1 MNKKTLRHFSFLL
14 AILMMLF
21 SVSSIFAIEF
31 GDVKGNWAEEY
42 ISWCS
47 EKNIIKG
54 YEDGTFKPA
63 RNITNAE
70 FAVML
75 SRAIEATPVAIVDV
89 NYTDVKP
96 KDWFYAAVRNLVGFK
111 ILENV
116 GEFKPNE
123 FITRDTAFKWM
134 GKVVSFDVKTDVISK
149 FTDSNKVKNPNE
161 FSKLI
166 ALDVVGG
173 YEDNTLRP
181 ENLITRA
188 EAAKLFY
195 YFNKNIIDGNHLI
208 DSLRDNSST
217 DNGKSKEEKET
228 KKPVVPFRPHRP
240 HKPIDDTPVVPTEPT
255 VPSEPT
261 VPTEPKKEKYKLSI
275 EDSEDFTVS
284 VIPQSKDGMYEEGTV
299 ISFSIDLKNPT
310 LEIDKVLVNGINISS
325 VNDLYSFEMPGSNV
339 SLKVVLK
346 KKNVEKEN
354 DIKIEFENEDEEVNV
369 KRNSK
374 IIFDAI
380 TLDPAA
386 RDINLRLNRV
396 SDDHLVYVNSYPID
410 RMSRARNLI
419 DFVVPDFLE
428 PGKYLLSV
436 KSGEEKSKIE
446 TKTIV
451 VGEDFD
457 KIVSVDP
464 IDDVVITQGEDVVI
478 PDYTKA
484 NYDDESTRFVKIKW
498 NLPDSFNEPGI
509 YEIEGKVAGYSE
521 ILKITVH
528 VNKKRAK
535 IESILSNN
543 NIVITKG
550 EKIELPKF
558 IKVKMSDGSIE
569 DRTAHWDKYDF
580 TSDDVGEHLV
590 NGFIYAEEAN
600 EDSEKLPIKIKVT
613 IREGAPFDAHFAI
626 FKKTNFYVFQKDAM
640 LGVGKVDGI
649 TGVPVEGDY
658 ALIIDLKNPDSKL
671 EEVNIKSENNTADL
685 TMRSSYLT
693 GIYKRAFFIRVLSND
708 VKTKIVAEIKI
719 DGEWYTKSVDFVAGR
734 GFVKEAVA
742 IEGDLVFKSPANE
755 VNLPDTLN
763 VLFNDGSSGSSK
775 VTWDTSKVDES
786 TPGEYDILG
795 TLGNG
800 LKVNA
805 KLKITNNRNIRLDFS
820 KMGTVTVKQ
829 SENIMPDEMLTL
841 KVEGI
846 DPKEVSS
853 IEITSDNP
861 KVVNIEE
868 YDRNFDGSDLKIK
881 AKAVG
886 IGKAAIVCKLT
897 AIDGQEATQ
906 SLNVV
911 VTPIRDFKAEDFVIV
926 SKDGGTQWGISIAKI
941 KVVSEKNQDL
951 DLYIKSKDLG
961 LYSKIKINSADYS
974 DVYISHKSIVGT
986 KKKIEIY
993 LGSSDTVPQAE
1004 LEVPVIQEGQDY
1016 PWNKTTEDPEPE
1028 PSKFK
1033 IEDFKLTFEDSGWG
1047 FGLLAFLSCDNPAA
1061 GEIQGFSINDSN
1073 GNNPFDTEV
1082 ANIEEGGFMSE
1093 APDMNELY
1101 NLKVYGDKEGNTL
1114 LFKGKIKFSEGGR

>member
-21 SVSSIFAIEF
+21 SAPSIFAIEF

-195 YFNKNIIDGNHLI
+195 HFNKNIIDGNHLI

-217 DNGKSKEEKET
+217 DNVKSKEKKET

-284 VIPQSKDGMYEEGTV
+284 VIPQSKDGMYEEGTI
-299 ISFSIDLKNPT
+299 ISFSIDLKNQT

-346 KKNVEKEN
+346 KKNVEKED
-354 DIKIEFENEDEEVNV
+354 DIKIEFENEDEEVHV

-410 RMSRARNLI
+410 KMSRAKNLI

-457 KIVSVDP
+457 KIVSVYP
-464 IDDVVITQGEDVVI
+464 IDDVVITEGEDVVI

-498 NLPDSFNEPGI
+498 NLPESFNEPGI

-521 ILKITVH
+521 ILKIKVH

-590 NGFIYAEEAN
+590 NGFIYADESN

-613 IREGAPFDAHFAI
+613 IRVGAPFDAHFAI
-626 FKKTNFYVFQKDAM
+626 LKKPNYYVFQKDAM
-640 LGVGKVDGI
+640 LGVGKVNG
-649 TGVPVEGDY
+649 TAYSPTKGDY
-658 ALIIDLKNPDSKL
+658 SLVIKLKNPDSKL
-671 EEVNIKSENNTADL
+671 EEVNIKSESNGAVVTVRPLDNFPVD
-685 TMRSSYLT
+685 
-693 GIYKRAFFIRVLSND
+693 KRAFFIKVSNN
-708 VKTKIVAEIKI
+708 VKTKIVAKIKI
-719 DGEWYTKSVDFVAGR
+719 DGEWYTKSVDFVVGR

-786 TPGEYDILG
+786 TPGEYDIVG

-800 LKVNA
+800 LEVQA
-805 KLKITNNRNIRLDFS
+805 KLKITNNRNIKLDFS
-820 KMGTVTVKQ
+820 RMGTVTVKQ

-846 DPKEVSS
+846 APDEVSE

-861 KVVNIEE
+861 GVVKIEE
-868 YDRNFDGSDLKIK
+868 YEKNFDGSELKIK

-886 IGKAAIVCKLT
+886 IGKAAIVCKLI

-926 SKDGGTQWGISIAKI
+926 SKDGGTQWGMSVAKI

-951 DLYIKSKDLG
+951 DLYVKSKDLG

-974 DVYISHKSIVGT
+974 DVYISHNSIVGT

-993 LGSSDTVPQAE
+993 LSSNDTVPQAE
-1004 LEVPVIQEGQDY
+1004 LEVPVIREGQDY
-1016 PWNKTTEDPEPE
+1016 PWNKTTEDPEPK
-1028 PSKFK
+1028 PSEFK
-1033 IEDFKLTFEDSGWG
+1033 IEDFKLTFEDTGWG
-1047 FGLLAFLSCDNPAA
+1047 GVYVFLSCDNPAA
-1061 GEIQGFSINDSN
+1061 NKIKGFALYDLNGSLKLDS
-1073 GNNPFDTEV
+1073 DV
-1082 ANIEEGGFMSE
+1082 ADIEDGGFMTE

-1101 NLKVYGDKEGNTL
+1101 NLKVYGDTEGNTL
-1114 LFKGKIKFSEGGR
+1114 LFEGKIKFSEGGK

>member
-21 SVSSIFAIEF
+21 SAPSIFAIEF

-195 YFNKNIIDGNHLI
+195 HFNKNIIDGNHLI

-255 VPSEPT
+255 IPSEPT

-299 ISFSIDLKNPT
+299 ISFSIDLKNPAF
-310 LEIDKVLVNGINISS
+310 EIDKVLINGINISS

-346 KKNVEKEN
+346 KKNIEKEN
-354 DIKIEFENEDEEVNV
+354 DVKIEFENEDEEVNV

-374 IIFDAI
+374 IVFDAI

-457 KIVSVDP
+457 KIDSVYP
-464 IDDVVITQGEDVVI
+464 IDDVVITEGEDVVI

-484 NYDDESTRFVKIKW
+484 NYDDGSTRFVKIKW

-509 YEIEGKVAGYSE
+509 YEIEGKVAGYS
-521 ILKITVH
+521 
-528 VNKKRAK
+528 
-535 IESILSNN
+535 
-543 NIVITKG
+543 
-550 EKIELPKF
+550 
-558 IKVKMSDGSIE
+558 
-569 DRTAHWDKYDF
+569 
-580 TSDDVGEHLV
+580 
-590 NGFIYAEEAN
+590 
-600 EDSEKLPIKIKVT
+600 
-613 IREGAPFDAHFAI
+613 
-626 FKKTNFYVFQKDAM
+626 
-640 LGVGKVDGI
+640 
-649 TGVPVEGDY
+649 
-658 ALIIDLKNPDSKL
+658 
-671 EEVNIKSENNTADL
+671 
-685 TMRSSYLT
+685 
-693 GIYKRAFFIRVLSND
+693 
-708 VKTKIVAEIKI
+708 
-719 DGEWYTKSVDFVAGR
+719 
-734 GFVKEAVA
+734 
-742 IEGDLVFKSPANE
+742 
-755 VNLPDTLN
+755 
-763 VLFNDGSSGSSK
+763 
-775 VTWDTSKVDES
+775 
-786 TPGEYDILG
+786 
-795 TLGNG
+795 
-800 LKVNA
+800 
-805 KLKITNNRNIRLDFS
+805 
-820 KMGTVTVKQ
+820 
-829 SENIMPDEMLTL
+829 
-841 KVEGI
+841 
-846 DPKEVSS
+846 
-853 IEITSDNP
+853 
-861 KVVNIEE
+861 
-868 YDRNFDGSDLKIK
+868 
-881 AKAVG
+881 
-886 IGKAAIVCKLT
+886 
-897 AIDGQEATQ
+897 
-906 SLNVV
+906 
-911 VTPIRDFKAEDFVIV
+911 
-926 SKDGGTQWGISIAKI
+926 
-941 KVVSEKNQDL
+941 
-951 DLYIKSKDLG
+951 
-961 LYSKIKINSADYS
+961 
-974 DVYISHKSIVGT
+974 
-986 KKKIEIY
+986 
-993 LGSSDTVPQAE
+993 
-1004 LEVPVIQEGQDY
+1004 
-1016 PWNKTTEDPEPE
+1016 
-1028 PSKFK
+1028 
-1033 IEDFKLTFEDSGWG
+1033 
-1047 FGLLAFLSCDNPAA
+1047 
-1061 GEIQGFSINDSN
+1061 
-1073 GNNPFDTEV
+1073 
-1082 ANIEEGGFMSE
+1082 
-1093 APDMNELY
+1093 
-1101 NLKVYGDKEGNTL
+1101 
-1114 LFKGKIKFSEGGR
+1114 

>member
-1 MNKKTLRHFSFLL
+1 MNKKTFRHFSFLL
-14 AILMMLF
+14 AILIMLF
-21 SVSSIFAIEF
+21 SAPSIFAIEF

-47 EKNIIKG
+47 AKNIIKG

-75 SRAIEATPVAIVDV
+75 SRAIEATPPAIVDV

-123 FITRDTAFKWM
+123 FITRDIAFKWM

-149 FTDSNKVKNPNE
+149 FKDSNKVKNPNE

-195 YFNKNIIDGNHLI
+195 HFNKNIIDGNHLI

-240 HKPIDDTPVVPTEPT
+240 HKPIDDTPVVPTEPN

-464 IDDVVITQGEDVVI
+464 IDDVVITEGEDVVI

-484 NYDDESTRFVKIKW
+484 DYDDGSTRFVKIKW
-498 NLPDSFNEPGI
+498 NLPENFNEPGV

-521 ILKITVH
+521 VLKIKVH

-626 FKKTNFYVFQKDAM
+626 LKKPNYYVFQKDAM
-640 LGVGKVDGI
+640 LGVGKVNG
-649 TGVPVEGDY
+649 TAYAPTKGDY
-658 ALIIDLKNPDSKL
+658 SLVIKLKNPDSKL
-671 EEVNIKSENNTADL
+671 EEVNIKSENSGAVL
-685 TMRSSYLT
+685 TTRPLDNYPVD
-693 GIYKRAFFIRVLSND
+693 KRAFFIKVSNN

-755 VNLPDTLN
+755 INLPDTLN
-763 VLFNDGSSGSSK
+763 VLFNDGTSGSSS
-775 VTWDTSKVDES
+775 VTWDTSKVDKS
-786 TPGEYDILG
+786 TPGEYDIVG

-800 LKVNA
+800 LEFQA
-805 KLKITNNRNIRLDFS
+805 KLKITNNRNIKLDFS
-820 KMGTVTVKQ
+820 QMGTVTVKQ
-829 SENIMPDEMLTL
+829 SENIMPDEALTL

-861 KVVNIEE
+861 KVVKIEE
-868 YDRNFDGSDLKIK
+868 YDRNFDGSAFKIK

-886 IGKAAIVCKLT
+886 IGKAKILCKLT

-911 VTPIRDFKAEDFVIV
+911 VTPIRDFKAEDFVVV
-926 SKDGGTQWGISIAKI
+926 SKDGGTQWGTPVSKI

-951 DLYIKSKDLG
+951 DLYVKSKDLG

-986 KKKIEIY
+986 KKKIAIY
-993 LGSSDTVPQAE
+993 LNSSDTVPQAE
-1004 LEVPVIQEGQDY
+1004 LEVEVIQEGQDY
-1016 PWNKTTEDPEPE
+1016 PWEKTTEDPEPK
-1028 PSKFK
+1028 PSEFK
-1033 IEDFKLTFEDSGWG
+1033 IEEFKLTFEDDG
-1047 FGLLAFLSCDNPAA
+1047 FGGIMVYLSCSNPNAD
-1061 GEIQGFSINDSN
+1061 EINGFSIYDSKGSN
-1073 GNNPFDTEV
+1073 MFMEKVVDITD
-1082 ANIEEGGFMSE
+1082 GGFTYR

-1101 NLKVYGDKEGNTL
+1101 TLKVYGDTEGNTL
-1114 LFKGKIKFSEGGR
+1114 LFEGKIKFSEGGR

>member
-21 SVSSIFAIEF
+21 SAPSIFAIEF

-47 EKNIIKG
+47 AKNIIKG

-134 GKVVSFDVKTDVISK
+134 GKVVSFDVKNDVISK

-195 YFNKNIIDGNHLI
+195 HFNKNIIDGNHLI
-208 DSLRDNSST
+208 KSLRVNDSLD
-217 DNGKSKEEKET
+217 KEGGEKET

-255 VPSEPT
+255 VPSDPT
-261 VPTEPKKEKYKLSI
+261 VPTEPKKGKYKLSI

-284 VIPQSKDGMYEEGTV
+284 VIPQSKDGMYEEGTI
-299 ISFSIDLKNPT
+299 ISFSIDLKNPN

-325 VNDLYSFEMPGSNV
+325 VNDLYSFKMPGSNV

-346 KKNVEKEN
+346 KKNVEKED
-354 DIKIEFENEDEEVNV
+354 DIKIEFKNEDKEVKV

-374 IIFDAI
+374 ILFDAI

-410 RMSRARNLI
+410 RMSRARNII

-436 KSGEEKSKIE
+436 KSGEEKSKTE

-457 KIVSVDP
+457 KIVSVYP
-464 IDDVVITQGEDVVI
+464 IEDVVITEGEDVVI

-484 NYDDESTRFVKIKW
+484 DYDDGSTRFVKIKW
-498 NLPDSFNEPGI
+498 NLPENFNEPGV

-580 TSDDVGEHLV
+580 TSDDVGDHLV
-590 NGFIYAEEAN
+590 KGFIYAEEAN

-613 IREGAPFDAHFAI
+613 IREGAPFDAQFAI
-626 FKKTNFYVFQKDAM
+626 FKKPNYYVFQKDAM
-640 LGVGKVDGI
+640 LGVGKVNG
-649 TGVPVEGDY
+649 TAYAPTKGDY
-658 ALIIDLKNPDSKL
+658 SLVIKLKNPNSKL
-671 EEVNIKSENNTADL
+671 EEVNIKSESNGAIITVRPLDNYPVD
-685 TMRSSYLT
+685 
-693 GIYKRAFFIRVLSND
+693 KRAFFIKVSNN
-708 VKTKIVAEIKI
+708 VKTKIIAEIKI
-719 DGEWYTKSVDFVAGR
+719 DGEWYTKSVDFVAGK
-734 GFVKEAVA
+734 GFVREAVA

-755 VNLPDTLN
+755 EINLPDTLN
-763 VLFNDGSSGSSK
+763 VLFNDGTSGSSS
-775 VTWDTSKVDES
+775 VTWDTSKVDKS
-786 TPGEYDILG
+786 TPGEYDIVG

-800 LKVNA
+800 LEVQA
-805 KLKITNNRNIRLDFS
+805 KLKITNNRNIKLDFS
-820 KMGTVTVKQ
+820 QMGTVTVKQ
-829 SENIMPDEMLTL
+829 SENIMPDEALTL

-846 DPKEVSS
+846 DQKEVSS
-853 IEITSDNP
+853 IEITSDNQE
-861 KVVNIEE
+861 VVEIEE
-868 YDRNFDGSDLKIK
+868 YDKNFDGSAFKIK

-886 IGKAAIVCKLT
+886 IGKAKILCKLT

-911 VTPIRDFKAEDFVIV
+911 VTPIRDFKAEDFVVV
-926 SKDGGTQWGISIAKI
+926 SKDGGTQGGFPLAKI

-951 DLYIKSKDLG
+951 DLYAKVKNIN
-961 LYSKIKINSADYS
+961 LYSAVKVNSTEYKDAYA
-974 DVYISHKSIVGT
+974 SHNSIVGT
-986 KKKIEIY
+986 KKKIAIY
-993 LGSSDTVPQAE
+993 LDSNDTVPQAE
-1004 LEVPVIQEGQDY
+1004 LEVEVIAEGQDY
-1016 PWNKTTEDPEPE
+1016 PWKKTTEEPEPE
-1028 PSKFK
+1028 PSEFK
-1033 IEDFKLTFEDSGWG
+1033 IEDFKLTFKDTGWG
-1047 FGLLAFLSCDNPAA
+1047 GVYVFLSCDNSAA
-1061 GEIQGFSINDSN
+1061 GEIEGFSINDSK
-1073 GNNPFDTEV
+1073 GNNPLDNTIAEFET
-1082 ANIEEGGFMSE
+1082 GGFME
-1093 APDMNELY
+1093 TAPDMNELY
-1101 NLKVYGDKEGNTL
+1101 TLKVYGDKEGNTL
-1114 LFKGKIKFSEGGR
+1114 LFEGRIKFSEGGR

>member
-21 SVSSIFAIEF
+21 SAPSIFAIEF

-75 SRAIEATPVAIVDV
+75 SRAIEATPPAIVDV

-134 GKVVSFDVKTDVISK
+134 GKVVSFDVKNDVISK
-149 FTDSNKVKNPNE
+149 FKDSNKVKNPNE

-195 YFNKNIIDGNHLI
+195 HFNKNIIDGNHLI

-217 DNGKSKEEKET
+217 DNGKSKEKKET

-261 VPTEPKKEKYKLSI
+261 VPAEPKKEKYKLSI

-339 SLKVVLK
+339 NLKVVLK
-346 KKNVEKEN
+346 KKNIEKEN
-354 DIKIEFENEDEEVNV
+354 DVEIEFENEDEEVNV

-386 RDINLRLNRV
+386 RDINLRLNRA

-436 KSGEEKSKIE
+436 KSGEEKSKTE

-457 KIVSVDP
+457 KIVSVYP
-464 IDDVVITQGEDVVI
+464 IEDVVITEGEDVVI
-478 PDYTKA
+478 PNYTKA
-484 NYDDESTRFVKIKW
+484 NYDDGSTRFVKIKW
-498 NLPDSFNEPGI
+498 NLPESFNEPGI

-521 ILKITVH
+521 VLKIKVH

-569 DRTAHWDKYDF
+569 DRTAHWDRYDF

-626 FKKTNFYVFQKDAM
+626 LKKPNYYVFQKDAM
-640 LGVGKVDGI
+640 LGVGKVNG
-649 TGVPVEGDY
+649 TAYAPTKGDY
-658 ALIIDLKNPDSKL
+658 SLVIKLKNPDSKL
-671 EEVNIKSENNTADL
+671 EEVNIKSENSGAVLSTRPLDNFPVD
-685 TMRSSYLT
+685 
-693 GIYKRAFFIRVLSND
+693 KRAFYIKVTGD

-719 DGEWYTKSVDFVAGR
+719 DGEWYTKSVDFVAGK
-734 GFVKEAVA
+734 GFVREAVA

-755 VNLPDTLN
+755 AINLPDTLN
-763 VLFNDGSSGSSK
+763 VLFNDGSSGSSS
-775 VTWDTSKVDES
+775 VTWDTSKVDKS
-786 TPGEYDILG
+786 TPGEYDIVG

-805 KLKITNNRNIRLDFS
+805 KLKITNNRNIKLDFS
-820 KMGTVTVKQ
+820 QMGTVTVKQ
-829 SENIMPDEMLTL
+829 SEYIMPDEALTL

-846 DPKEVSS
+846 DQKEVSS

-861 KVVNIEE
+861 KVVKIEE
-868 YDRNFDGSDLKIK
+868 YDRNFDGSALNIK

-886 IGKAAIVCKLT
+886 IGKAAIVCKLI

-911 VTPIRDFKAEDFVIV
+911 VTPIRDFKAEDFVVV
-926 SKDGGTQWGISIAKI
+926 SKYGGTQGGFPLAKI

-951 DLYIKSKDLG
+951 DLYAKVKDIYMNG
-961 LYSKIKINSADYS
+961 NVKVNSTEYKDAF
-974 DVYISHKSIVGT
+974 ISHKSIVGT
-986 KKKIEIY
+986 KKKIAIY
-993 LGSSDTVPQAE
+993 LNSSDTVPQAE
-1004 LEVPVIQEGQDY
+1004 LEVEVIAEGQDY

-1033 IEDFKLTFEDSGWG
+1033 IEDFTLTFKDTGWG
-1047 FGLLAFLSCDNPAA
+1047 GVYVFLSCDNSAA
-1061 GEIQGFSINDSN
+1061 GKIKGFSINDSN

-1082 ANIEEGGFMSE
+1082 ANIEEGGYMLK
-1093 APDMNELY
+1093 APDMNEFY
-1101 NLKVYGDKEGNTL
+1101 TLKVYGDTEGNTL
-1114 LFKGKIKFSEGGR
+1114 LFEGKIKFSEGGR

>member
-21 SVSSIFAIEF
+21 SAPSIFAIEF
-31 GDVKGNWAEEY
+31 GDLKGNWAEEY

-54 YEDGTFKPA
+54 YEDGTFKPS

-70 FAVML
+70 FEVML

-96 KDWFYAAVRNLVGFK
+96 KDWFYAAVRTLVGFK

-149 FTDSNKVKNPNE
+149 FKDSNKVKNPNE

-195 YFNKNIIDGNHLI
+195 HFNKNIIDGNHLI

-255 VPSEPT
+255 VPSDPT
-261 VPTEPKKEKYKLSI
+261 VPTEPKKEKYKLTI
-275 EDSEDFTVS
+275 EDREDFTVS
-284 VIPQSKDGMYEEGTV
+284 VIPQSKDGMYEEGTI
-299 ISFSIDLKNPT
+299 ISFSIDLKNPN
-310 LEIDKVLVNGINISS
+310 LKIDKVLVNGINISS

-346 KKNVEKEN
+346 KKNAEKED
-354 DIKIEFENEDEEVNV
+354 DIQIEFENEDEEVKV

-436 KSGEEKSKIE
+436 KSGEEKSKTE

-457 KIVSVDP
+457 KIVSVYT
-464 IDDVVITQGEDVVI
+464 IDDVVITEGEDVVI

-484 NYDDESTRFVKIKW
+484 NYDDGSTRFVKIKW
-498 NLPDSFNEPGI
+498 NLPESFNEPGI

-521 ILKITVH
+521 ILKIKVH

-626 FKKTNFYVFQKDAM
+626 LKKPNYYVFQKDAM
-640 LGVGKVDGI
+640 LGVGKVNG
-649 TGVPVEGDY
+649 TAYAPTKGDY
-658 ALIIDLKNPDSKL
+658 SLVIKLKNPDSKL
-671 EEVNIKSENNTADL
+671 EEVNIKSESNGAIITVRPLDNYPVD
-685 TMRSSYLT
+685 
-693 GIYKRAFFIRVLSND
+693 KRAFFIKVSNN

-719 DGEWYTKSVDFVAGR
+719 DGEWYTKSVDFVAGK

-755 VNLPDTLN
+755 INLPDTLN
-763 VLFNDGSSGSSK
+763 VLFNDGSSGSSS
-775 VTWDTSKVDES
+775 VTWDTSKVDKS
-786 TPGEYDILG
+786 TPGEYDIVG

-800 LKVNA
+800 LEVQA
-805 KLKITNNRNIRLDFS
+805 KLKITNNRNIKLDFS
-820 KMGTVTVKQ
+820 QMGTVTVKQ

-846 DPKEVSS
+846 APNEVSS

-861 KVVNIEE
+861 GVVKIEE
-868 YDRNFDGSDLKIK
+868 YDRNFDGSALTIK

-886 IGKAAIVCKLT
+886 IGKTAIVCKLI

-911 VTPIRDFKAEDFVIV
+911 VTSIRDFKAEDFVIV
-926 SKDGGTQWGISIAKI
+926 SKNGGDNSMYSASKI

-951 DLYIKSKDLG
+951 DLYAKVKNIN
-961 LYSKIKINSADYS
+961 LYSAVKVNSTEYKDA
-974 DVYISHKSIVGT
+974 YISHKSIVGT

-993 LGSSDTVPQAE
+993 LDSNDTVPQAE

-1016 PWNKTTEDPEPE
+1016 PWEKPTEEPEPE

-1033 IEDFKLTFEDSGWG
+1033 IEDFKLTFEDTGWG
-1047 FGLLAFLSCDNPAA
+1047 GVYVFLSCDNPAA
-1061 GEIQGFSINDSN
+1061 NEIKGFSINDSN
-1073 GNNPFDTEV
+1073 GNNPFDAEV
-1082 ANIEEGGFMSE
+1082 ADIEDGGFTYR

-1101 NLKVYGDKEGNTL
+1101 TLKVYGDTEGNTL
-1114 LFKGKIKFSEGGR
+1114 LFEGKIKFSEGGR

>member
-1 MNKKTLRHFSFLL
+1 M
-14 AILMMLF
+14 
-21 SVSSIFAIEF
+21 
-31 GDVKGNWAEEY
+31 
-42 ISWCS
+42 
-47 EKNIIKG
+47 
-54 YEDGTFKPA
+54 
-63 RNITNAE
+63 
-70 FAVML
+70 
-75 SRAIEATPVAIVDV
+75 
-89 NYTDVKP
+89 
-96 KDWFYAAVRNLVGFK
+96 
-111 ILENV
+111 
-116 GEFKPNE
+116 
-123 FITRDTAFKWM
+123 
-134 GKVVSFDVKTDVISK
+134 
-149 FTDSNKVKNPNE
+149 
-161 FSKLI
+161 
-166 ALDVVGG
+166 
-173 YEDNTLRP
+173 
-181 ENLITRA
+181 
-188 EAAKLFY
+188 
-195 YFNKNIIDGNHLI
+195 
-208 DSLRDNSST
+208 
-217 DNGKSKEEKET
+217 
-228 KKPVVPFRPHRP
+228 
-240 HKPIDDTPVVPTEPT
+240 
-255 VPSEPT
+255 
-261 VPTEPKKEKYKLSI
+261 YKR
-275 EDSEDFTVS
+275 
-284 VIPQSKDGMYEEGTV
+284 Q
-299 ISFSIDLKNPT
+299 
-310 LEIDKVLVNGINISS
+310 
-325 VNDLYSFEMPGSNV
+325 
-339 SLKVVLK
+339 
-346 KKNVEKEN
+346 
-354 DIKIEFENEDEEVNV
+354 
-369 KRNSK
+369 
-374 IIFDAI
+374 
-380 TLDPAA
+380 
-386 RDINLRLNRV
+386 
-396 SDDHLVYVNSYPID
+396 
-410 RMSRARNLI
+410 
-419 DFVVPDFLE
+419 
-428 PGKYLLSV
+428 
-436 KSGEEKSKIE
+436 
-446 TKTIV
+446 
-451 VGEDFD
+451 
-457 KIVSVDP
+457 
-464 IDDVVITQGEDVVI
+464 
-478 PDYTKA
+478 
-484 NYDDESTRFVKIKW
+484 
-498 NLPDSFNEPGI
+498 
-509 YEIEGKVAGYSE
+509 
-521 ILKITVH
+521 
-528 VNKKRAK
+528 NKKRAK

-626 FKKTNFYVFQKDAM
+626 LKKPNYYVFQKDAM
-640 LGVGKVDGI
+640 LGVGKVNG
-649 TGVPVEGDY
+649 TAYAPTKGDY
-658 ALIIDLKNPDSKL
+658 SLVIKLKNPDSKL
-671 EEVNIKSENNTADL
+671 EEVNIKSEN
-685 TMRSSYLT
+685 SSAVLST
-693 GIYKRAFFIRVLSND
+693 RPLDNFPVDKRAFYIKVTGD

-786 TPGEYDILG
+786 TPGEYDIVG

-800 LKVNA
+800 LEVQA
-805 KLKITNNRNIRLDFS
+805 KLKITNNRNIKLDFS
-820 KMGTVTVKQ
+820 QMGTVTVKQ
-829 SENIMPDEMLTL
+829 SKNIMPDEALTL

-846 DPKEVSS
+846 DPNEVSS

-861 KVVNIEE
+861 GVVKIEE
-868 YDRNFDGSDLKIK
+868 YDRNFDGSELKIK

-886 IGKAAIVCKLT
+886 IGKAAIVCKLI

-911 VTPIRDFKAEDFVIV
+911 VTPIRDFKAEDFVVV
-926 SKDGGTQWGISIAKI
+926 SKDGGTQSGVPVAKI

-1016 PWNKTTEDPEPE
+1016 PWNKTTEDPEPK

-1073 GNNPFDTEV
+1073 GNNPFDTKV
-1082 ANIEEGGFMSE
+1082 ADIEEGGFMSV

-1101 NLKVYGDKEGNTL
+1101 TLKVYGDKEGNTL
-1114 LFKGKIKFSEGGR
+1114 LFEGKIKFSEGGK

>member
-21 SVSSIFAIEF
+21 SAPSIFAIEF

-47 EKNIIKG
+47 AKNIIKG

-134 GKVVSFDVKTDVISK
+134 GKVVSFDVKNDVISK

-195 YFNKNIIDGNHLI
+195 HFNKNIIDGNHLI

-240 HKPIDDTPVVPTEPT
+240 HKPIDDTPVVPTDPSAPT
-255 VPSEPT
+255 EPT

-284 VIPQSKDGMYEEGTV
+284 VIPQSKDGMYEEGTI
-299 ISFSIDLKNPT
+299 ISFSIGLKNPT

-457 KIVSVDP
+457 KIVSVFP
-464 IDDVVITQGEDVVI
+464 IDDVVITEGEDVVI

-484 NYDDESTRFVKIKW
+484 NYDDGSTRFVKIKW
-498 NLPDSFNEPGI
+498 NLPESFNEPGI

-521 ILKITVH
+521 VLKIKVH

-569 DRTAHWDKYDF
+569 DRTAHWNKYDF
-580 TSDDVGEHLV
+580 TSDDVGDHLV

-626 FKKTNFYVFQKDAM
+626 LKKPNYYVFQKDAM
-640 LGVGKVDGI
+640 LGVGKVNG
-649 TGVPVEGDY
+649 TAYAPTKGDY
-658 ALIIDLKNPDSKL
+658 SLVIKLKNPDSKL
-671 EEVNIKSENNTADL
+671 EEVNIKSEN
-685 TMRSSYLT
+685 SSAVLST
-693 GIYKRAFFIRVLSND
+693 RPLDNFPVDKRAFYIKVTGD

-719 DGEWYTKSVDFVAGR
+719 DGEWYTKSVDFVAGK

-755 VNLPDTLN
+755 VINLPDTLN
-763 VLFNDGSSGSSK
+763 VLFNDGTSGSSS
-775 VTWDTSKVDES
+775 VTWDTSKVDKS
-786 TPGEYDILG
+786 TPGEYDIVG

-800 LKVNA
+800 LEVQA
-805 KLKITNNRNIRLDFS
+805 KLKITNNRNIKLDFS

-829 SENIMPDEMLTL
+829 SKNIMPDEALTL

-846 DPKEVSS
+846 DPNEVSS

-861 KVVNIEE
+861 KVVKIEE

-926 SKDGGTQWGISIAKI
+926 SKDGGTKWGFPLAKI

-951 DLYIKSKDLG
+951 DLYAKVKDVEF
-961 LYSKIKINSADYS
+961 YDIAKVNSPEYKDALT
-974 DVYISHKSIVGT
+974 SHKSIVGT
-986 KKKIEIY
+986 KKKIAIY
-993 LGSSDTVPQAE
+993 LNSSDTVPQAE
-1004 LEVPVIQEGQDY
+1004 FEVEVIAEGQDY
-1016 PWNKTTEDPEPE
+1016 PWNKTTEDPEPK

-1033 IEDFKLTFEDSGWG
+1033 IEDFELTFEDPGWG
-1047 FGLLAFLSCDNPAA
+1047 GAYVYLSCSNSAA
-1061 GEIQGFSINDSN
+1061 GEIEGFSIYDSK
-1073 GNNPFDTEV
+1073 GNNPLDNTIAEFE
-1082 ANIEEGGFMSE
+1082 IGGFME
-1093 APDMNELY
+1093 TAPDMNELY
-1101 NLKVYGDKEGNTL
+1101 TLKVYGDKEGNTL
-1114 LFKGKIKFSEGGR
+1114 LFEGKIKFSEGGK

>member
-21 SVSSIFAIEF
+21 SAPSIFAIEF

-47 EKNIIKG
+47 AKNIIKG

-134 GKVVSFDVKTDVISK
+134 GKVVSFDVKNDVISK

-195 YFNKNIIDGNHLI
+195 HFNKNIIDGNHLI

-275 EDSEDFTVS
+275 EDSEDFTIS

-299 ISFSIDLKNPT
+299 ISFSIDLKNPA
-310 LEIDKVLVNGINISS
+310 LEIDKVLINGINISS

-428 PGKYLLSV
+428 PGKYLISV

-457 KIVSVDP
+457 KIVSVYP
-464 IDDVVITQGEDVVI
+464 IDDVVITEGEDVVI

-484 NYDDESTRFVKIKW
+484 DYDNGSTRFVKIKW
-498 NLPDSFNEPGI
+498 NLPESFNEPGI

-521 ILKITVH
+521 VLKIKVR

-550 EKIELPKF
+550 ENIELPKF

-580 TSDDVGEHLV
+580 TSDDVGDHLV
-590 NGFIYAEEAN
+590 KGFIYAEEAN

-613 IREGAPFDAHFAI
+613 IREGAPFDAQFAI
-626 FKKTNFYVFQKDAM
+626 FKKPNYYVFQKDAM
-640 LGVGKVDGI
+640 LGFGKVDGI
-649 TGVPVEGDY
+649 TGVPVKGDY
-658 ALIIDLKNPDSKL
+658 ALIIDLKNHDSKL
-671 EEVNIKSENNTADL
+671 EEVNIKSENNAADV
-685 TMRSSYLT
+685 TMRSAYLT

-708 VKTKIVAEIKI
+708 VKTKIVAEIKV

-755 VNLPDTLN
+755 INLPDTLK

-775 VTWDTSKVDES
+775 VIWDTSKVDES
-786 TPGEYDILG
+786 TPGEYDIVG

-800 LKVNA
+800 LEVKA
-805 KLKITNNRNIRLDFS
+805 KLKITNNRNIKLDFS

-846 DPKEVSS
+846 APEEVSE
-853 IEITSDNP
+853 IEITSDNT
-861 KVVNIEE
+861 KVVKIEE
-868 YDRNFDGSDLKIK
+868 YDKNFDGSAFKIK

-886 IGKAAIVCKLT
+886 IGKAKIFCKLT

-911 VTPIRDFKAEDFVIV
+911 VTPIRDFKAEDFVVV
-926 SKDGGTQWGISIAKI
+926 SKDGGIKWQTPVSKI

-951 DLYIKSKDLG
+951 DLYAKVKNIN
-961 LYSKIKINSADYS
+961 LYSAVKVNSTEYKDAYA
-974 DVYISHKSIVGT
+974 SHNSIVGT
-986 KKKIEIY
+986 KKKIAIY
-993 LGSSDTVPQAE
+993 LDSNDTVPQAE

-1016 PWNKTTEDPEPE
+1016 PWEKPTEEPEPE

-1033 IEDFKLTFEDSGWG
+1033 IEDFTLTFEDTGWG
-1047 FGLLAFLSCDNPAA
+1047 GVYVFLSCDNSAA
-1061 GEIQGFSINDSN
+1061 GEIEGFSINDSK
-1073 GNNPFDTEV
+1073 GNNPLDNTIAEFET
-1082 ANIEEGGFMSE
+1082 GGFME
-1093 APDMNELY
+1093 TAPDMNELY
-1101 NLKVYGDKEGNTL
+1101 TLKVYGDKEGNTL
-1114 LFKGKIKFSEGGR
+1114 LFEGRIKFSEGGR

>member
-21 SVSSIFAIEF
+21 SAPSIFAIEF

-47 EKNIIKG
+47 AKNIIKG

-149 FTDSNKVKNPNE
+149 FKDSNKVKNPNE

-217 DNGKSKEEKET
+217 DNGKSKEKKET

-354 DIKIEFENEDEEVNV
+354 DIKIEFKNEDEEVNV

-410 RMSRARNLI
+410 MMSRARNLI

-457 KIVSVDP
+457 KIDSVYP
-464 IDDVVITQGEDVVI
+464 IDDVVITEGEDVVI

-484 NYDDESTRFVKIKW
+484 NYDDGSTRFVKIKW
-498 NLPDSFNEPGI
+498 NLPESFNEPGI

-521 ILKITVH
+521 ILKIKVH

-590 NGFIYAEEAN
+590 NGFIYADESN

-613 IREGAPFDAHFAI
+613 IRVGAPFDAQFAI
-626 FKKTNFYVFQKDAM
+626 FKKPNYYVFQKDAM
-640 LGVGKVDGI
+640 LGVGKVNGKTDAP
-649 TGVPVEGDY
+649 TNGDY
-658 ALIIDLKNPDSKL
+658 ALVIKLKNSNSKL
-671 EEVNIKSENNTADL
+671 EEVNIKSENHTADL
-685 TMRSSYLT
+685 SMRDLYLA
-693 GIYKRAFFIRVLSND
+693 GIDKRAFYIKVTGD

-719 DGEWYTKSVDFVAGR
+719 DGEWYTKSADFVAGK

-755 VNLPDTLN
+755 VINLPDTLN
-763 VLFNDGSSGSSK
+763 VLFNDGTSGSSS
-775 VTWDTSKVDES
+775 VTWDTSKVDKS

-805 KLKITNNRNIRLDFS
+805 KLKITNNRNIELDFS

-829 SENIMPDEMLTL
+829 SENIMPDEALTL

-861 KVVNIEE
+861 KVVKIEE
-868 YDRNFDGSDLKIK
+868 YDRNFDGSELKIK

-951 DLYIKSKDLG
+951 DLYAKVKNINLSSAVKVNSTEYKDA
-961 LYSKIKINSADYS
+961 YA
-974 DVYISHKSIVGT
+974 SHKSIVGT

-993 LGSSDTVPQAE
+993 LGSNDTVPQAE
-1004 LEVPVIQEGQDY
+1004 LEVEVIAEGQDY

-1033 IEDFKLTFEDSGWG
+1033 IEDFELTFEDDG
-1047 FGLLAFLSCDNPAA
+1047 FGGTMVYLSCSNPNAD
-1061 GEIQGFSINDSN
+1061 EIKGFSIYDSKGSN
-1073 GNNPFDTEV
+1073 MFMEKAVDITD
-1082 ANIEEGGFMSE
+1082 GGFTYR

-1101 NLKVYGDKEGNTL
+1101 TLKVYGDIEGNTL
-1114 LFKGKIKFSEGGR
+1114 LFEGKIKFSEGGK

>member
-21 SVSSIFAIEF
+21 SASSIFAIEF

-75 SRAIEATPVAIVDV
+75 SRAIEATSVAIVDV

-134 GKVVSFDVKTDVISK
+134 GKVVSFDVKNDVISK

-195 YFNKNIIDGNHLI
+195 HFNKNIIDGNHLI

-240 HKPIDDTPVVPTEPT
+240 HKPIDDTPVVPTDPSVPT
-255 VPSEPT
+255 EPT
-261 VPTEPKKEKYKLSI
+261 VPTEPKKGKYKLSI

-339 SLKVVLK
+339 NLKVVLK
-346 KKNVEKEN
+346 KKNIEKEN
-354 DIKIEFENEDEEVNV
+354 DVKIEFKNEDEEVNV

-457 KIVSVDP
+457 KIVSVFP
-464 IDDVVITQGEDVVI
+464 IDDVVITEGEDVVI

-484 NYDDESTRFVKIKW
+484 NYDDGSTRYVKIKW

-580 TSDDVGEHLV
+580 TSDDVGEHLI
-590 NGFIYAEEAN
+590 NGFIYADESN
-600 EDSEKLPIKIKVT
+600 EDSEKLPVKIKVT
-613 IREGAPFDAHFAI
+613 IREGAPFDAQFAI
-626 FKKTNFYVFQKDAM
+626 FKKPNYYVFQKDAM

-671 EEVNIKSENNTADL
+671 EEVNIKSENSGAVLSTRPLDNFPVD
-685 TMRSSYLT
+685 
-693 GIYKRAFFIRVLSND
+693 KRAFYIKVTGD

-719 DGEWYTKSVDFVAGR
+719 DGEWYTKSVDFAAGK
-734 GFVKEAVA
+734 GFVREAVA

-755 VNLPDTLN
+755 AINLPDTLN
-763 VLFNDGSSGSSK
+763 VLFNDGSSGSSS
-775 VTWDTSKVDES
+775 VTWDTSKADKS
-786 TPGEYDILG
+786 TPGEYDIVG

-800 LKVNA
+800 LEVQA
-805 KLKITNNRNIRLDFS
+805 KLKITNNRNIKLDFS
-820 KMGTVTVKQ
+820 QMGTVTVKQ
-829 SENIMPDEMLTL
+829 SKNIMPDEALTL

-846 DPKEVSS
+846 DPNEVSS

-861 KVVNIEE
+861 GVVKIEE
-868 YDRNFDGSDLKIK
+868 YDRNFDGSELKIK

-926 SKDGGTQWGISIAKI
+926 SKDGGTKWGFPLAKI

-951 DLYIKSKDLG
+951 DLYAKVKDVEF
-961 LYSKIKINSADYS
+961 YDIAKVNSPEYKDALT
-974 DVYISHKSIVGT
+974 SHKSIVGT

-993 LGSSDTVPQAE
+993 LNSSDTVPQAE
-1004 LEVPVIQEGQDY
+1004 FEVEVIAEGQDY
-1016 PWNKTTEDPEPE
+1016 PWNKTTEDPEPK

-1033 IEDFKLTFEDSGWG
+1033 IEDFKLTFESDEYGG
-1047 FGLLAFLSCDNPAA
+1047 TLVYLSCSNPSAD
-1061 GEIQGFSINDSN
+1061 EIKGFSIYDSKGSN
-1073 GNNPFDTEV
+1073 MFMEKAVDIT
-1082 ANIEEGGFMSE
+1082 EGGLTYRVL
-1093 APDMNELY
+1093 DMNELY
-1101 NLKVYGDKEGNTL
+1101 TLKVYGDKDGNTL
-1114 LFKGKIKFSEGGR
+1114 LFEGKIKFSEGGK

>member
-21 SVSSIFAIEF
+21 SAPSIFAIEF

-47 EKNIIKG
+47 AKNIIKG

-134 GKVVSFDVKTDVISK
+134 GKVVSFDVKNDVISK

-195 YFNKNIIDGNHLI
+195 HFNKNIIDGNHLI
-208 DSLRDNSST
+208 KSLRVNDSLD
-217 DNGKSKEEKET
+217 KEGGEKET

-255 VPSEPT
+255 VPSDPT
-261 VPTEPKKEKYKLSI
+261 VPTEPKKGKYKLSI

-284 VIPQSKDGMYEEGTV
+284 VIPQSKDGMYEEGTI
-299 ISFSIDLKNPT
+299 ISFSIDLKNPN

-325 VNDLYSFEMPGSNV
+325 VNDLYSFKMPGSNV

-346 KKNVEKEN
+346 KKNVEKED
-354 DIKIEFENEDEEVNV
+354 DIKIEFKNEDKEVKV

-374 IIFDAI
+374 ILFDAI

-410 RMSRARNLI
+410 RMSRARNII

-436 KSGEEKSKIE
+436 KSGEEKSKTE

-457 KIVSVDP
+457 KIVSVYP
-464 IDDVVITQGEDVVI
+464 IEDVVITEGEDVVI
-478 PDYTKA
+478 PNYTKA
-484 NYDDESTRFVKIKW
+484 DYDDGSTRFVKIKW
-498 NLPDSFNEPGI
+498 NLPESFNEPGV

-521 ILKITVH
+521 VLKIKVR

-580 TSDDVGEHLV
+580 TNDDVGEHLV

-600 EDSEKLPIKIKVT
+600 EDSEKLPIKIQVT

-626 FKKTNFYVFQKDAM
+626 FKKPNFYVFQKDAM
-640 LGVGKVDGI
+640 LGVGKVNG
-649 TGVPVEGDY
+649 TAYAPTKGDY
-658 ALIIDLKNPDSKL
+658 SLVIKLKNPNSKL
-671 EEVNIKSENNTADL
+671 EEVNIKSESNGAIITVRPLDNYPVD
-685 TMRSSYLT
+685 
-693 GIYKRAFFIRVLSND
+693 KRAFFIKVSNN
-708 VKTKIVAEIKI
+708 VKTKIIAEIKI
-719 DGEWYTKSVDFVAGR
+719 DGEWYTKSVDFVAGK
-734 GFVKEAVA
+734 GFVREAVA

-755 VNLPDTLN
+755 EINLPDTLN
-763 VLFNDGSSGSSK
+763 VLFNDGTSGSSS
-775 VTWDTSKVDES
+775 VTWDTSKVDKS
-786 TPGEYDILG
+786 TPGEYDIVG

-800 LKVNA
+800 LEVQA
-805 KLKITNNRNIRLDFS
+805 KLKITNNRNIKLDFS
-820 KMGTVTVKQ
+820 QMGTVTVKQ
-829 SENIMPDEMLTL
+829 SENIMPDEALTL

-846 DPKEVSS
+846 DQKEVSS
-853 IEITSDNP
+853 IEITSDNQE
-861 KVVNIEE
+861 VVEIEE
-868 YDRNFDGSDLKIK
+868 YDKNFDGSAFKIK

-886 IGKAAIVCKLT
+886 IGKAKILCKLT

-911 VTPIRDFKAEDFVIV
+911 VTPIRDFKAEDFVVV
-926 SKDGGTQWGISIAKI
+926 SKDGGTQGGFPLAKI

-951 DLYIKSKDLG
+951 DLYAKVKNIN
-961 LYSKIKINSADYS
+961 LYSAVKVNSTEYKDAYA
-974 DVYISHKSIVGT
+974 SHNSIVGT
-986 KKKIEIY
+986 KKKIAIY
-993 LGSSDTVPQAE
+993 LDSNDTVPQAE
-1004 LEVPVIQEGQDY
+1004 LEVEVIAEGQDY
-1016 PWNKTTEDPEPE
+1016 PWKKTTEEPEPE
-1028 PSKFK
+1028 PSEFK
-1033 IEDFKLTFEDSGWG
+1033 IEDFKLTFKDTGWG
-1047 FGLLAFLSCDNPAA
+1047 GVYVFLSCDNSAA
-1061 GEIQGFSINDSN
+1061 GEIEGFSINDSK
-1073 GNNPFDTEV
+1073 GNNPLDNTIAEFET
-1082 ANIEEGGFMSE
+1082 GGFME
-1093 APDMNELY
+1093 TAPDMNELY
-1101 NLKVYGDKEGNTL
+1101 TLKVYGDKEGNTL
-1114 LFKGKIKFSEGGR
+1114 LFEGRIKFSEGGR

>member
-21 SVSSIFAIEF
+21 SAPSIFAIEF

-195 YFNKNIIDGNHLI
+195 HFNKNIIDGNHLI

-217 DNGKSKEEKET
+217 DNGKSKEKKET

-325 VNDLYSFEMPGSNV
+325 VNDLYSFEMPSSNV

-354 DIKIEFENEDEEVNV
+354 DIKIEFKNEDEEVHV

-457 KIVSVDP
+457 KIDSVYP
-464 IDDVVITQGEDVVI
+464 IDDVVITEGEDVVI

-484 NYDDESTRFVKIKW
+484 NYDDGSTRFVKIKW
-498 NLPDSFNEPGI
+498 NLPESFNEPGI

-521 ILKITVH
+521 ILKIKVH

-590 NGFIYAEEAN
+590 NGFIYADESN

-613 IREGAPFDAHFAI
+613 IRVGAPFDAQFAI
-626 FKKTNFYVFQKDAM
+626 FKKPNYYVFQKDAM
-640 LGVGKVDGI
+640 LGVGKVNGK
-649 TGVPVEGDY
+649 TAAPTNGDY
-658 ALIIDLKNPDSKL
+658 ALVIKLKNSNSKL
-671 EEVNIKSENNTADL
+671 EEVNIKSENHTADL
-685 TMRSSYLT
+685 SMRDLYLA
-693 GIYKRAFFIRVLSND
+693 GIDKRAFYIKVTGD

-719 DGEWYTKSVDFVAGR
+719 DGEWYTKSADFVAGK

-763 VLFNDGSSGSSK
+763 VLFNDGSSGSSS
-775 VTWDTSKVDES
+775 VTWDTSKVDKS
-786 TPGEYDILG
+786 TPGEYDIVG

-805 KLKITNNRNIRLDFS
+805 KLKITNNRNIKLDFS

-861 KVVNIEE
+861 KVVKIEE

-897 AIDGQEATQ
+897 AIDDQEATQ

-911 VTPIRDFKAEDFVIV
+911 VTPIRDFKAEDFVVV
-926 SKDGGTQWGISIAKI
+926 SKDGGTKRGFPLAKI

-951 DLYIKSKDLG
+951 DLYAKVKDVEF
-961 LYSKIKINSADYS
+961 YDIAKVNSPEYKDALT
-974 DVYISHKSIVGT
+974 SHKSIVGT
-986 KKKIEIY
+986 KKKIAIY
-993 LGSSDTVPQAE
+993 LNSSDTVPQAE
-1004 LEVPVIQEGQDY
+1004 FEVEVIAEGQDY
-1016 PWNKTTEDPEPE
+1016 PWKKTTEDPEPE

-1033 IEDFKLTFEDSGWG
+1033 IEDFKLTFEDDG
-1047 FGLLAFLSCDNPAA
+1047 FGGTMVYLSCSNPAA
-1061 GEIQGFSINDSN
+1061 NKIEGFALYDSN
-1073 GNNPFDTEV
+1073 GSNMFMEKVVDITD
-1082 ANIEEGGFMSE
+1082 GGYMLKV
-1093 APDMNELY
+1093 PDMNEFY
-1101 NLKVYGDKEGNTL
+1101 TLKVYGDTKGNTL
-1114 LFKGKIKFSEGGR
+1114 LFEGKIKFSEGGR

>member
-21 SVSSIFAIEF
+21 SAPSIFAIEF

-54 YEDGTFKPA
+54 YEDGTFKPS

-75 SRAIEATPVAIVDV
+75 SRAIEATPPAIVDV

-123 FITRDTAFKWM
+123 FITRDIAFKWM
-134 GKVVSFDVKTDVISK
+134 GKVVSFDVKNDVISK

-217 DNGKSKEEKET
+217 DNGKSKEKKET

-240 HKPIDDTPVVPTEPT
+240 HKPIDDTPVVPTEPN

-354 DIKIEFENEDEEVNV
+354 DIKIKFENEDEEVKV

-386 RDINLRLNRV
+386 RDINLRLNRA

-410 RMSRARNLI
+410 RMSRARNII

-436 KSGEEKSKIE
+436 KSGEEKSKTE

-457 KIVSVDP
+457 KIVSVYP
-464 IDDVVITQGEDVVI
+464 IDDVVITEGEDVVI

-498 NLPDSFNEPGI
+498 NLPESFNEPGI

-521 ILKITVH
+521 VLKIKVH

-580 TSDDVGEHLV
+580 TSDDAGDHLV

-626 FKKTNFYVFQKDAM
+626 LKKPNYYVFQKDAM
-640 LGVGKVDGI
+640 LGVGKVNG
-649 TGVPVEGDY
+649 TAYAPTKGDY
-658 ALIIDLKNPDSKL
+658 SLVIKLKNPDSKL
-671 EEVNIKSENNTADL
+671 EEVNIKSESNGAIITVRPLDNYPVD
-685 TMRSSYLT
+685 
-693 GIYKRAFFIRVLSND
+693 KRAFFIKVSNN
-708 VKTKIVAEIKI
+708 VKTKIIAEIKV
-719 DGEWYTKSVDFVAGR
+719 DGEWYTKSVDFVAGK
-734 GFVKEAVA
+734 GFVREAVA

-755 VNLPDTLN
+755 INLPDTLN
-763 VLFNDGSSGSSK
+763 VLFNDGTSGSSS

-786 TPGEYDILG
+786 TPGEYDIVG

-800 LKVNA
+800 LEVQA
-805 KLKITNNRNIRLDFS
+805 KLKITNNRNIKLDFS

-846 DPKEVSS
+846 APEEVSE

-861 KVVNIEE
+861 KVVKIEE
-868 YDRNFDGSDLKIK
+868 YDRNFDGSALNIK

-886 IGKAAIVCKLT
+886 IGKAKILCKLT

-911 VTPIRDFKAEDFVIV
+911 VTPIRDFKAEDFVVV
-926 SKDGGTQWGISIAKI
+926 SKDGGTQWGTSVAKI

-951 DLYIKSKDLG
+951 DLYAKVKNIK
-961 LYSKIKINSADYS
+961 LYSAVKVNSTEYKDAYAR
-974 DVYISHKSIVGT
+974 HKSIVGT
-986 KKKIEIY
+986 NKKVEIY
-993 LGSSDTVPQAE
+993 LDSNDTVPQAE

-1016 PWNKTTEDPEPE
+1016 PWEKPTEEPEPE

-1033 IEDFKLTFEDSGWG
+1033 IEDFTLTFKDSGWG
-1047 FGLLAFLSCDNPAA
+1047 FGLLAFLRCDNPAA

-1082 ANIEEGGFMSE
+1082 ADIEEGGFMSV

-1101 NLKVYGDKEGNTL
+1101 TLKVYGDKEGNTL
-1114 LFKGKIKFSEGGR
+1114 LFEGKIKFSEGGK

>member
-21 SVSSIFAIEF
+21 LAPSIFAIEF

-47 EKNIIKG
+47 AKNIIKG

-134 GKVVSFDVKTDVISK
+134 GKVVSFDVKNDVISK

-195 YFNKNIIDGNHLI
+195 HFNKNIIDGNHLI
-208 DSLRDNSST
+208 KSLRV
-217 DNGKSKEEKET
+217 NGSLDKEGGEKET

-255 VPSEPT
+255 VPSDPT
-261 VPTEPKKEKYKLSI
+261 VPTEPKKGKYKLSI

-284 VIPQSKDGMYEEGTV
+284 VIPQSKDGMYEEGTI
-299 ISFSIDLKNPT
+299 ISFSIDLKNPN

-325 VNDLYSFEMPGSNV
+325 VNDLYSFKMPGSNV

-346 KKNVEKEN
+346 KKNLEKE
-354 DIKIEFENEDEEVNV
+354 DDVKIEFENEDEEVNV

-386 RDINLRLNRV
+386 RDINLRLNRA

-410 RMSRARNLI
+410 RMSRARNII

-436 KSGEEKSKIE
+436 KSGEEKSKTE

-457 KIVSVDP
+457 KIVSVYP
-464 IDDVVITQGEDVVI
+464 IEDVVITEGEDVVI

-484 NYDDESTRFVKIKW
+484 DYDDGSTRFVKIKW
-498 NLPDSFNEPGI
+498 NLPENFNEPGV

-580 TSDDVGEHLV
+580 TSDDVGDHLV
-590 NGFIYAEEAN
+590 KGFIYAEEAN

-613 IREGAPFDAHFAI
+613 IREGAPFDAQFAI
-626 FKKTNFYVFQKDAM
+626 FKKPNYYVFQKDAM
-640 LGVGKVDGI
+640 LGVGKVNG
-649 TGVPVEGDY
+649 TAYAPTKGDY
-658 ALIIDLKNPDSKL
+658 SLVIKLKNPNSKL
-671 EEVNIKSENNTADL
+671 EEVNIKSESNGAIITVRPLDNYPVD
-685 TMRSSYLT
+685 
-693 GIYKRAFFIRVLSND
+693 KRAFFIKVSNN
-708 VKTKIVAEIKI
+708 VKTKIIAEIKI
-719 DGEWYTKSVDFVAGR
+719 DGEWYTKSVDFVAGK
-734 GFVKEAVA
+734 GFVREAVA

-755 VNLPDTLN
+755 EINLPDTLN
-763 VLFNDGSSGSSK
+763 VLFNDGTSGSSS
-775 VTWDTSKVDES
+775 VTWDTSKVDKS
-786 TPGEYDILG
+786 TPGEYDIVG

-800 LKVNA
+800 LEVQA
-805 KLKITNNRNIRLDFS
+805 KLKITNNRNIKLDFS
-820 KMGTVTVKQ
+820 QMGTVTVKQ
-829 SENIMPDEMLTL
+829 SENIMPDEALTL

-846 DPKEVSS
+846 DQKEVSS
-853 IEITSDNP
+853 IEITSDNQE
-861 KVVNIEE
+861 VVEIEE
-868 YDRNFDGSDLKIK
+868 YDKNFDGSAFKIK

-886 IGKAAIVCKLT
+886 IGKAKILCKLT

-911 VTPIRDFKAEDFVIV
+911 VTPIRDFKAEDFVVV
-926 SKDGGTQWGISIAKI
+926 SKDGGTQGGFPLAKI

-951 DLYIKSKDLG
+951 DLYAKVKNIN
-961 LYSKIKINSADYS
+961 LYSAVKVNSTEYKDAYA
-974 DVYISHKSIVGT
+974 SHNSIVGT
-986 KKKIEIY
+986 KKKIAIY
-993 LGSSDTVPQAE
+993 LDSNDTVPQAE
-1004 LEVPVIQEGQDY
+1004 LEVEVIAEGQDY
-1016 PWNKTTEDPEPE
+1016 PWKKTTEEPEPE
-1028 PSKFK
+1028 PSEFK
-1033 IEDFKLTFEDSGWG
+1033 IEDFKLTFEDTGWG
-1047 FGLLAFLSCDNPAA
+1047 GVYVFLSCDNSAA
-1061 GEIQGFSINDSN
+1061 GEIEGFSINDSK
-1073 GNNPFDTEV
+1073 GNNPLDNTIAEFET
-1082 ANIEEGGFMSE
+1082 GGFME
-1093 APDMNELY
+1093 TAPDMNELY
-1101 NLKVYGDKEGNTL
+1101 TLKVYGDKEGNTL
-1114 LFKGKIKFSEGGR
+1114 LFEGRIKFSEGGR

>member
-21 SVSSIFAIEF
+21 SAPSIFAIEF

-47 EKNIIKG
+47 AKNIIKG

-134 GKVVSFDVKTDVISK
+134 GKVVSFDVKNDVISK

-195 YFNKNIIDGNHLI
+195 HFNKNIIDGNHLI
-208 DSLRDNSST
+208 KSLRV
-217 DNGKSKEEKET
+217 NGSLDKEGGEKET

-255 VPSEPT
+255 VPSDPT
-261 VPTEPKKEKYKLSI
+261 VPTEPKKGKYKLSI

-284 VIPQSKDGMYEEGTV
+284 VIPQSKDGMYEEGTI
-299 ISFSIDLKNPT
+299 ISFSIDLKNPN

-325 VNDLYSFEMPGSNV
+325 VNDLYSFKMPGSNV

-346 KKNVEKEN
+346 KKNLEKE
-354 DIKIEFENEDEEVNV
+354 DDVKIEFENEDEEVNV

-386 RDINLRLNRV
+386 RDINLRLNRA

-410 RMSRARNLI
+410 RMSRARNII

-436 KSGEEKSKIE
+436 KSGEEKSKTE

-457 KIVSVDP
+457 KIVSVYP
-464 IDDVVITQGEDVVI
+464 IEDVVITEGEDVVI

-484 NYDDESTRFVKIKW
+484 DYDDGSTRFVKIKW
-498 NLPDSFNEPGI
+498 NLPENFNEPGV

-580 TSDDVGEHLV
+580 TSDDVGDHLV
-590 NGFIYAEEAN
+590 KGFIYAEEAN

-613 IREGAPFDAHFAI
+613 IREGAPFDAQFAI
-626 FKKTNFYVFQKDAM
+626 FKKPNYYVFQKDAM
-640 LGVGKVDGI
+640 LGVGKVNG
-649 TGVPVEGDY
+649 TAYAPTKGDY
-658 ALIIDLKNPDSKL
+658 SLVIKLKNPNSKL
-671 EEVNIKSENNTADL
+671 EEVNIKSESNGAIITVRPLDNYPVD
-685 TMRSSYLT
+685 
-693 GIYKRAFFIRVLSND
+693 KRAFFIKVSNN
-708 VKTKIVAEIKI
+708 VKTKIIAEIKI
-719 DGEWYTKSVDFVAGR
+719 DGEWYTKSVDFVAGK
-734 GFVKEAVA
+734 GFVREAVA

-755 VNLPDTLN
+755 EINLPDTLN
-763 VLFNDGSSGSSK
+763 VLFNDGTSGSSS
-775 VTWDTSKVDES
+775 VTWDTSKVDKS
-786 TPGEYDILG
+786 TPGEYDIVG

-800 LKVNA
+800 LEVQA
-805 KLKITNNRNIRLDFS
+805 KLKITNNRNIKLDFS
-820 KMGTVTVKQ
+820 QMGTVTVKQ
-829 SENIMPDEMLTL
+829 SENIMPDEALTL

-846 DPKEVSS
+846 DQKEVSS
-853 IEITSDNP
+853 IEITSDNQE
-861 KVVNIEE
+861 VVEIEE
-868 YDRNFDGSDLKIK
+868 YDKNFDGSAFKIK

-886 IGKAAIVCKLT
+886 IGKAKILCKLT

-911 VTPIRDFKAEDFVIV
+911 VTPIRDFKAEDFVVV
-926 SKDGGTQWGISIAKI
+926 SKDGGTQGGFPLAKI

-951 DLYIKSKDLG
+951 DLYAKVKNIN
-961 LYSKIKINSADYS
+961 LYSAVKVNSTEYKDAYA
-974 DVYISHKSIVGT
+974 SHNSIVGT
-986 KKKIEIY
+986 KKKIAIY
-993 LGSSDTVPQAE
+993 LNSSDTVPQAE
-1004 LEVPVIQEGQDY
+1004 FEVEVIREGQDY
-1016 PWNKTTEDPEPE
+1016 PWNKTTEEPEPE

-1033 IEDFKLTFEDSGWG
+1033 IEDFKLTFESDEYGG
-1047 FGLLAFLSCDNPAA
+1047 TLVYLSCSNPSAD
-1061 GEIQGFSINDSN
+1061 EIKGFSIYDSKGSN
-1073 GNNPFDTEV
+1073 MFMEKAVDIT
-1082 ANIEEGGFMSE
+1082 EGGLTYRVL
-1093 APDMNELY
+1093 DMNELY
-1101 NLKVYGDKEGNTL
+1101 TLKVYGDKDGNTL
-1114 LFKGKIKFSEGGR
+1114 LFEGKIKFSEGGK

>member
-21 SVSSIFAIEF
+21 SAPSIFAIEF

-47 EKNIIKG
+47 AKNIIKG

-134 GKVVSFDVKTDVISK
+134 GKVVSFDVKNDVISK

-195 YFNKNIIDGNHLI
+195 HFNKNIIDGNHLI
-208 DSLRDNSST
+208 KSLRV
-217 DNGKSKEEKET
+217 NGSLDKEGGEKET

-255 VPSEPT
+255 VPSDPT
-261 VPTEPKKEKYKLSI
+261 VPTEPKKGKYKLSI

-284 VIPQSKDGMYEEGTV
+284 VIPQSKDGMYEEGTI
-299 ISFSIDLKNPT
+299 ISFSIDLKNPN

-325 VNDLYSFEMPGSNV
+325 VNDLYSFKMPGSNV

-346 KKNVEKEN
+346 KKNLEKE
-354 DIKIEFENEDEEVNV
+354 DDVKIEFENEDEEVNV

-386 RDINLRLNRV
+386 RDINLRLNRA

-410 RMSRARNLI
+410 RMSRARNII

-436 KSGEEKSKIE
+436 KSGEEKSKTE

-457 KIVSVDP
+457 KIVSVYP
-464 IDDVVITQGEDVVI
+464 IEDVVITEGEDVVI
-478 PDYTKA
+478 PNYTKA
-484 NYDDESTRFVKIKW
+484 DYDDGSTRFVKIKW
-498 NLPDSFNEPGI
+498 NLPESFNEPGV

-521 ILKITVH
+521 VLKIKVR

-580 TSDDVGEHLV
+580 TNDDVGEHLV

-600 EDSEKLPIKIKVT
+600 EDSEKLPIKIQVT

-626 FKKTNFYVFQKDAM
+626 FKKPNFYVFQKDAM

-649 TGVPVEGDY
+649 TGVPVKGDY

-671 EEVNIKSENNTADL
+671 EEVNIKSENNAADV
-685 TMRSSYLT
+685 TMRSAYLT

-763 VLFNDGSSGSSK
+763 VLFNDGTSGSSS
-775 VTWDTSKVDES
+775 VTWDTSKVDKS
-786 TPGEYDILG
+786 TPGEYDIVG

-800 LKVNA
+800 LEVQA

-820 KMGTVTVKQ
+820 QMGSVTVKQ

-853 IEITSDNP
+853 IEITSDNL
-861 KVVNIEE
+861 KVVKIEE
-868 YDRNFDGSDLKIK
+868 YDKNFDGSELKIK

-886 IGKAAIVCKLT
+886 IGKAKIFCKLT

-911 VTPIRDFKAEDFVIV
+911 VTPIRDFKAEDFVVV
-926 SKDGGTQWGISIAKI
+926 SKDGGIKWQTPVSKI

-951 DLYIKSKDLG
+951 DLYAKVKNIN
-961 LYSKIKINSADYS
+961 LYSAVKVNSTEYKDAYA
-974 DVYISHKSIVGT
+974 SHNSIVGT
-986 KKKIEIY
+986 KKKIAIY
-993 LGSSDTVPQAE
+993 LDSNDTVPQAE

-1016 PWNKTTEDPEPE
+1016 PWEKPTEEPEPE

-1033 IEDFKLTFEDSGWG
+1033 IEDFTLTFEDTGWG
-1047 FGLLAFLSCDNPAA
+1047 GVYVFLSCDNSAA
-1061 GEIQGFSINDSN
+1061 GEIEGFSINDSK
-1073 GNNPFDTEV
+1073 GNNPLDNTIAEFET
-1082 ANIEEGGFMSE
+1082 GGFME
-1093 APDMNELY
+1093 TAPDMNELY
-1101 NLKVYGDKEGNTL
+1101 TLKVYGDKEGNTL
-1114 LFKGKIKFSEGGR
+1114 LFEGRIKFSEGGR

>member
-1 MNKKTLRHFSFLL
+1 MNKKTFRHFSFLL

-21 SVSSIFAIEF
+21 SAPSIFAIEF

-134 GKVVSFDVKTDVISK
+134 GKVVSFDVKNDVISK

-173 YEDNTLRP
+173 YEDDTLRP

-195 YFNKNIIDGNHLI
+195 HFNKNIIDGNHLI

-374 IIFDAI
+374 IVFDAI

-428 PGKYLLSV
+428 PGKYILSV

-457 KIVSVDP
+457 KIVSVYP
-464 IDDVVITQGEDVVI
+464 IDDVVITEGEDVVI

-484 NYDDESTRFVKIKW
+484 NYDDGSTRFVKIKW
-498 NLPDSFNEPGI
+498 NLPESFNEPGI

-521 ILKITVH
+521 ILKIKVH

-550 EKIELPKF
+550 EKIELLKF

-590 NGFIYAEEAN
+590 NGFIYADEAN

-626 FKKTNFYVFQKDAM
+626 LKKPNYYVFQKDAM
-640 LGVGKVDGI
+640 LGVGKVNG
-649 TGVPVEGDY
+649 TAYAPTKGDY
-658 ALIIDLKNPDSKL
+658 SLVIKLKNPDSKL
-671 EEVNIKSENNTADL
+671 EEVNIKSEN
-685 TMRSSYLT
+685 SSAVLST
-693 GIYKRAFFIRVLSND
+693 RPLDNFPVDKRAFYIKVTSD

-861 KVVNIEE
+861 KVVKIEE
-868 YDRNFDGSDLKIK
+868 YDRNFDGSELKIK

-897 AIDGQEATQ
+897 AIDGQEASQ

-911 VTPIRDFKAEDFVIV
+911 VTPIRDFKAEDFVVV
-926 SKDGGTQWGISIAKI
+926 SKDGGTQSGVPVAKI

-951 DLYIKSKDLG
+951 DLYAKVKDIYLNG
-961 LYSKIKINSADYS
+961 TVKVNSTEYKDAYA
-974 DVYISHKSIVGT
+974 SHKSIVGT

-993 LGSSDTVPQAE
+993 LDSNDTVPQAE
-1004 LEVPVIQEGQDY
+1004 LEVEVIAEGQDY
-1016 PWNKTTEDPEPE
+1016 PWEKPTEEPEPE

-1033 IEDFKLTFEDSGWG
+1033 IEDFKLTFEDPGWG
-1047 FGLLAFLSCDNPAA
+1047 GAMVYLSCSNSAA
-1061 GEIQGFSINDSN
+1061 NKIKGFALYDSN
-1073 GNNPFDTEV
+1073 GSNMFMEEV
-1082 ANIEEGGFMSE
+1082 VDITEGGFTYR
-1093 APDMNELY
+1093 APDMNEFY
-1101 NLKVYGDKEGNTL
+1101 TLKVYGDKEGNTL
-1114 LFKGKIKFSEGGR
+1114 LFEGKIKFSEGGK

>member
-21 SVSSIFAIEF
+21 SAPSIFAIEF

-63 RNITNAE
+63 INITNAE

-134 GKVVSFDVKTDVISK
+134 GKVVSFDVKNDVISK

-195 YFNKNIIDGNHLI
+195 HFNKNIIDGNHLI

-240 HKPIDDTPVVPTEPT
+240 HKPIDDTPVVPTEPN
-255 VPSEPT
+255 VPSEPI

-284 VIPQSKDGMYEEGTV
+284 VIPQSKDGMYEEGTI
-299 ISFSIDLKNPT
+299 ISFSIDLKNPN

-325 VNDLYSFEMPGSNV
+325 VNDLYSFKMPGSNV

-346 KKNVEKEN
+346 KKNVEKED
-354 DIKIEFENEDEEVNV
+354 DIKIEFKNEDKEVKV

-410 RMSRARNLI
+410 RMSRARNII

-436 KSGEEKSKIE
+436 KSGEEKSKTE

-457 KIVSVDP
+457 KIVSVYP
-464 IDDVVITQGEDVVI
+464 IEDVVITEGEDVVI
-478 PDYTKA
+478 PNYTKA
-484 NYDDESTRFVKIKW
+484 DYDDGSTRFVKIKW
-498 NLPDSFNEPGI
+498 NLPESFNEPGV

-521 ILKITVH
+521 VLKIKVR

-580 TSDDVGEHLV
+580 TSDDAGDHLV

-626 FKKTNFYVFQKDAM
+626 FKKPNFYVFQKDAM

-649 TGVPVEGDY
+649 TGVPVKGDY

-671 EEVNIKSENNTADL
+671 EEVNIKSENNAADV
-685 TMRSSYLT
+685 TMRSAYLT
-693 GIYKRAFFIRVLSND
+693 GIYKRAFFIKVSNN

-755 VNLPDTLN
+755 PINLPDTLN

-786 TPGEYDILG
+786 TPGEYDIVG
-795 TLGNG
+795 TLGNV
-800 LKVNA
+800 LEVKA
-805 KLKITNNRNIRLDFS
+805 KLKITNNRNIKLDFS
-820 KMGTVTVKQ
+820 KMGTVIVKQ

-853 IEITSDNP
+853 IEITSDNL
-861 KVVNIEE
+861 KVVKIEE
-868 YDRNFDGSDLKIK
+868 YDKNFDGSELKIK

-886 IGKAAIVCKLT
+886 IGKAKIFCKLT

-911 VTPIRDFKAEDFVIV
+911 VTPIRDFKAEDFVVV
-926 SKDGGTQWGISIAKI
+926 SKDGGTQWGISVAKI

-951 DLYIKSKDLG
+951 DLYAKVKDISMNG
-961 LYSKIKINSADYS
+961 NVKVNSTEYIDA
-974 DVYISHKSIVGT
+974 YISHKSIVGT

-993 LGSSDTVPQAE
+993 LDPNDTVPQAE

-1016 PWNKTTEDPEPE
+1016 PWKKTTEDPEPK
-1028 PSKFK
+1028 PSEFK
-1033 IEDFKLTFEDSGWG
+1033 IEDFKLTFEDTGWG
-1047 FGLLAFLSCDNPAA
+1047 GVYVFLSCDNSAA
-1061 GEIQGFSINDSN
+1061 GKIIGFSIYDSK
-1073 GNNPFDTEV
+1073 GNNPLDNTIAEFED
-1082 ANIEEGGFMSE
+1082 GGFMDA

-1101 NLKVYGDKEGNTL
+1101 TLKVYGDKEGNIL
-1114 LFKGKIKFSEGGR
+1114 LFEGRIKFSEGGR

>member
-21 SVSSIFAIEF
+21 SAPSIFAIEF

-116 GEFKPNE
+116 GEFNPNE

-134 GKVVSFDVKTDVISK
+134 GKVVSFDVKNDVISK

-173 YEDNTLRP
+173 YEDNTLRS

-195 YFNKNIIDGNHLI
+195 HFNKNIIDGNHLI

-217 DNGKSKEEKET
+217 DNGNTKEEKET

-240 HKPIDDTPVVPTEPT
+240 HKPIDDTPV

-284 VIPQSKDGMYEEGTV
+284 VIPQSNDGMYEEGTI
-299 ISFSIDLKNPT
+299 ISFRIDLKNST

-325 VNDLYSFEMPGSNV
+325 VNDLYSFEMPNSNV

-346 KKNVEKEN
+346 KKNVEKEK

-386 RDINLRLNRV
+386 RDINLRLNRA

-410 RMSRARNLI
+410 RMSRARNFI

-436 KSGEEKSKIE
+436 KSGEEKSKTE

-457 KIVSVDP
+457 KIVSVYP
-464 IDDVVITQGEDVVI
+464 IDDVVITEGEDVVI

-484 NYDDESTRFVKIKW
+484 NYDDGSTRFVKIKW
-498 NLPDSFNEPGI
+498 NLPESFNEPGI

-521 ILKITVH
+521 VLKIKVH

-550 EKIELPKF
+550 ENIELPKF

-590 NGFIYAEEAN
+590 KGFIYAEEAN

-626 FKKTNFYVFQKDAM
+626 LKKPNYYVFQKDAM
-640 LGVGKVDGI
+640 LGVGKVNG
-649 TGVPVEGDY
+649 TAYAPTKGDY
-658 ALIIDLKNPDSKL
+658 SLVIKLKNPDSKL
-671 EEVNIKSENNTADL
+671 EEVNIKSESNGAVLSTRPLDNFPVD
-685 TMRSSYLT
+685 
-693 GIYKRAFFIRVLSND
+693 KRAFYIKVTGD

-719 DGEWYTKSVDFVAGR
+719 DGEWYTKSVDFVVGK

-775 VTWDTSKVDES
+775 VTWDTSKVDKS
-786 TPGEYDILG
+786 TPGEYDIVG

-800 LKVNA
+800 LEVQA
-805 KLKITNNRNIRLDFS
+805 KLKITNNRNIKLDFS

-846 DPKEVSS
+846 APEEVSE

-861 KVVNIEE
+861 KVVKIEE
-868 YDRNFDGSDLKIK
+868 YDKNFDGSELKIK

-886 IGKAAIVCKLT
+886 IGKAKILCKLT

-911 VTPIRDFKAEDFVIV
+911 VTPIRDFKAEDFVVV
-926 SKDGGTQWGISIAKI
+926 SKDGGTQPGTSVAKI

-951 DLYIKSKDLG
+951 DLYVKSKDLG
-961 LYSKIKINSADYS
+961 LYNKIKINSADYS
-974 DVYISHKSIVGT
+974 DVYISHNSIVGT
-986 KKKIEIY
+986 KKKIAIY
-993 LGSSDTVPQAE
+993 LSSNDIVPQAE

-1016 PWNKTTEDPEPE
+1016 PWNKTTEEPEPE
-1028 PSKFK
+1028 PSEFK
-1033 IEDFKLTFEDSGWG
+1033 IEDFKLTFEDPGWG

-1061 GEIQGFSINDSN
+1061 NEIKGFSIYDSN

-1082 ANIEEGGFMSE
+1082 ADIEEGGFMTA

-1114 LFKGKIKFSEGGR
+1114 LFEGRIKFSEGGK

>member
-21 SVSSIFAIEF
+21 SAPSIFAIEF

-96 KDWFYAAVRNLVGFK
+96 KDWFYAAIRNLVGFK

-195 YFNKNIIDGNHLI
+195 HFNKNIIDGNHLI

-217 DNGKSKEEKET
+217 DNGKSKEKKET

-275 EDSEDFTVS
+275 EDSEDFMVS
-284 VIPQSKDGMYEEGTV
+284 VISQSKDGMYEEGTV

-310 LEIDKVLVNGINISS
+310 LEIDKVLINGINISS

-457 KIVSVDP
+457 KIVSVFP
-464 IDDVVITQGEDVVI
+464 IDDVVITEGEDVVI

-484 NYDDESTRFVKIKW
+484 NYDDGSTRFVKIKW
-498 NLPDSFNEPGI
+498 NLPESFNEPGI

-521 ILKITVH
+521 VLKIKVH

-590 NGFIYAEEAN
+590 NGFIYADEAN

-626 FKKTNFYVFQKDAM
+626 LKKPNYYVFQKDTM
-640 LGVGKVDGI
+640 LGVGKVNG
-649 TGVPVEGDY
+649 TAYAPTKGDY
-658 ALIIDLKNPDSKL
+658 SLVIKLKNPDSKL
-671 EEVNIKSENNTADL
+671 EEVNIKSEN
-685 TMRSSYLT
+685 SSAVLST
-693 GIYKRAFFIRVLSND
+693 RPLDNFPVDKRAFYIKVTGD

-719 DGEWYTKSVDFVAGR
+719 DGEWYTKSADFVAGK
-734 GFVKEAVA
+734 GFVREAVA

-755 VNLPDTLN
+755 EINLPDTLN
-763 VLFNDGSSGSSK
+763 VLFNDGSNGSSS
-775 VTWDTSKVDES
+775 VTWDTSKVDKS
-786 TPGEYDILG
+786 TPGEYDIVG

-805 KLKITNNRNIRLDFS
+805 KLKITNNRNIKLDFS

-861 KVVNIEE
+861 KVVKIEE

-951 DLYIKSKDLG
+951 DLYIKSRDLG

-993 LGSSDTVPQAE
+993 LGSNDTVPQAE
-1004 LEVPVIQEGQDY
+1004 FEVEVIAEGQDY

-1033 IEDFKLTFEDSGWG
+1033 IEDFELTFESDEYGG
-1047 FGLLAFLSCDNPAA
+1047 TLVYLSCSNPSAD
-1061 GEIQGFSINDSN
+1061 EIKGFSIYDSKGSN
-1073 GNNPFDTEV
+1073 MFMEKAVDITD
-1082 ANIEEGGFMSE
+1082 AGFTYR

-1101 NLKVYGDKEGNTL
+1101 NLKVYGDTEGNTL
-1114 LFKGKIKFSEGGR
+1114 LFEGNIKFSEGGR

>member
-21 SVSSIFAIEF
+21 SAPSIFAIEF

-47 EKNIIKG
+47 AKNIIKG

-96 KDWFYAAVRNLVGFK
+96 KDWFYAAVRNLVGFE

-134 GKVVSFDVKTDVISK
+134 GKVVSFDVKNDVISK
-149 FTDSNKVKNPNE
+149 FTDSNKVKNPDE

-166 ALDVVGG
+166 KLDVVGG

-195 YFNKNIIDGNHLI
+195 HFNKNIIDGNHLI
-208 DSLRDNSST
+208 DSIRDNSST
-217 DNGKSKEEKET
+217 DNGESKEEKET

-255 VPSEPT
+255 VPSDPT
-261 VPTEPKKEKYKLSI
+261 VPAEPKKEKYKLSI
-275 EDSEDFTVS
+275 EDSEDFTAS
-284 VIPQSKDGMYEEGTV
+284 VIPQSNDGMYEEGTI
-299 ISFSIDLKNPT
+299 ISFSIDLKNPA
-310 LEIDKVLVNGINISS
+310 LEIDKVLINGINISS

-354 DIKIEFENEDEEVNV
+354 DIKIEFKNEDKEVKV

-436 KSGEEKSKIE
+436 KSGEEKSKTE

-457 KIVSVDP
+457 KIVSVYP
-464 IDDVVITQGEDVVI
+464 IDDVVITEGEDVVI
-478 PDYTKA
+478 TDYTKA
-484 NYDDESTRFVKIKW
+484 NYDDGSTRFVKIKW
-498 NLPDSFNEPGI
+498 NLPESFNEPGV

-521 ILKITVH
+521 VLKIKVH

-580 TSDDVGEHLV
+580 TNDDVGEHLV

-600 EDSEKLPIKIKVT
+600 EDSEKLPIKIQVT

-626 FKKTNFYVFQKDAM
+626 FKKPNFYVFQKDAM

-649 TGVPVEGDY
+649 TGVPVKGDY

-671 EEVNIKSENNTADL
+671 EEVNIKSENNAADV
-685 TMRSSYLT
+685 TMRSAYLT

-763 VLFNDGSSGSSK
+763 VLFNDGTSGSSS
-775 VTWDTSKVDES
+775 VTWDTSKVDKS
-786 TPGEYDILG
+786 TPGEYDIVG

-800 LKVNA
+800 LEVQA

-820 KMGTVTVKQ
+820 QMGSVTVKQ

-846 DPKEVSS
+846 APEEVSE
-853 IEITSDNP
+853 IKITSDNP
-861 KVVNIEE
+861 KVVKIEE
-868 YDRNFDGSDLKIK
+868 YDKNFDGSELKIK

-911 VTPIRDFKAEDFVIV
+911 VTPIRDFKAEDFVVV
-926 SKDGGTQWGISIAKI
+926 SKDGGTQWGTQVAKI

-951 DLYIKSKDLG
+951 DLYAKVKNIN
-961 LYSKIKINSADYS
+961 LYSAVKVNSTEYKDAYA
-974 DVYISHKSIVGT
+974 SHNSIVGT
-986 KKKIEIY
+986 KKKIAIY
-993 LGSSDTVPQAE
+993 LDSNDTVPQAE
-1004 LEVPVIQEGQDY
+1004 LEVEVIAEGQDY
-1016 PWNKTTEDPEPE
+1016 PWNKTTEDPEPK

-1033 IEDFKLTFEDSGWG
+1033 IEDFKLTFEDPGWG
-1047 FGLLAFLSCDNPAA
+1047 GAMVYLSCSNPAA
-1061 GEIQGFSINDSN
+1061 NEIKGFSIYDPKGSN
-1073 GNNPFDTEV
+1073 MFMEEV
-1082 ANIEEGGFMSE
+1082 VKIADWGYMFK

-1101 NLKVYGDKEGNTL
+1101 NLKVYGDNEGNTL
-1114 LFKGKIKFSEGGR
+1114 LFEGKIKFSEGGR

>member
-21 SVSSIFAIEF
+21 SAPSIFAIEF

-47 EKNIIKG
+47 AKNIIKG

-134 GKVVSFDVKTDVISK
+134 GKVVSFDVKNDVISK

-195 YFNKNIIDGNHLI
+195 HFNKNIIDGNHLI
-208 DSLRDNSST
+208 KSLRVNDSLD
-217 DNGKSKEEKET
+217 KEGGEKET

-255 VPSEPT
+255 VPSDPT
-261 VPTEPKKEKYKLSI
+261 VPTEPKKGKYKLSI

-284 VIPQSKDGMYEEGTV
+284 VIPQSKDGMYEEGTI
-299 ISFSIDLKNPT
+299 ISFSIDLKNPN

-325 VNDLYSFEMPGSNV
+325 VNDLYSFKMPGSNV

-346 KKNVEKEN
+346 KKNVEKED
-354 DIKIEFENEDEEVNV
+354 DIKIEFKNEDKEVKV

-374 IIFDAI
+374 ILFDAI

-410 RMSRARNLI
+410 RMSRARNII

-436 KSGEEKSKIE
+436 KSGEEKSKTE

-457 KIVSVDP
+457 KIVSVYP
-464 IDDVVITQGEDVVI
+464 IEDVVITEGEDVVI
-478 PDYTKA
+478 PNYTKA
-484 NYDDESTRFVKIKW
+484 DYDDGSTRFVKIKW
-498 NLPDSFNEPGI
+498 NLPESFNEPGV

-521 ILKITVH
+521 VLKIKVR

-580 TSDDVGEHLV
+580 TNDDVGEHLV

-600 EDSEKLPIKIKVT
+600 EDSEKLPIKIQVT

-626 FKKTNFYVFQKDAM
+626 FKKPNFYVFQKDAM
-640 LGVGKVDGI
+640 LGVGKVNG
-649 TGVPVEGDY
+649 TAYAPTKGDY
-658 ALIIDLKNPDSKL
+658 SLVIKLKNPNSKL
-671 EEVNIKSENNTADL
+671 EEVNIKSESNGAIITVRPLDNYPVD
-685 TMRSSYLT
+685 
-693 GIYKRAFFIRVLSND
+693 KRAFFIKVSNN
-708 VKTKIVAEIKI
+708 VKTKIIAEIKI
-719 DGEWYTKSVDFVAGR
+719 DGEWYTKSVDFVAGK
-734 GFVKEAVA
+734 GFVREAVA

-755 VNLPDTLN
+755 EINLPDTLN
-763 VLFNDGSSGSSK
+763 VLFNDGTSGSSS
-775 VTWDTSKVDES
+775 VTWDTSKVDKS
-786 TPGEYDILG
+786 TPGEYDIVG

-800 LKVNA
+800 LEVQA
-805 KLKITNNRNIRLDFS
+805 KLKITNNRNIKLDFS
-820 KMGTVTVKQ
+820 QMGTVTVKQ
-829 SENIMPDEMLTL
+829 SENIMPDEALTL

-846 DPKEVSS
+846 DQKEVSS
-853 IEITSDNP
+853 IEITSDNQE
-861 KVVNIEE
+861 VVEIEE
-868 YDRNFDGSDLKIK
+868 YDKNFDGSAFKIK

-886 IGKAAIVCKLT
+886 IGKAKILCKLT

-911 VTPIRDFKAEDFVIV
+911 VTPIRDFKAEDFVVV
-926 SKDGGTQWGISIAKI
+926 SKDGGTQGGFPLAKI

-951 DLYIKSKDLG
+951 DLYAKVKNIN
-961 LYSKIKINSADYS
+961 LYSAVKVNSTEYKDAYA
-974 DVYISHKSIVGT
+974 SHNSIVGT
-986 KKKIEIY
+986 KKKIAIY
-993 LGSSDTVPQAE
+993 LDSNDTVPQAE
-1004 LEVPVIQEGQDY
+1004 LEVEVIAEGQDY
-1016 PWNKTTEDPEPE
+1016 PWEKTTEEPEPE
-1028 PSKFK
+1028 PSEFK
-1033 IEDFKLTFEDSGWG
+1033 IEDFKLTFKDTGWG
-1047 FGLLAFLSCDNPAA
+1047 GVYVFLSCDNSAA
-1061 GEIQGFSINDSN
+1061 GEIEGFSINDSK
-1073 GNNPFDTEV
+1073 GNNPLDNTIAEFET
-1082 ANIEEGGFMSE
+1082 GGFME
-1093 APDMNELY
+1093 TAPDMNELY
-1101 NLKVYGDKEGNTL
+1101 TLKVYGDKEGNTL
-1114 LFKGKIKFSEGGR
+1114 LFEGRIKFSEGGR

>member
-21 SVSSIFAIEF
+21 SAPSIFAIEF

-47 EKNIIKG
+47 AKNIIKG

-134 GKVVSFDVKTDVISK
+134 GKVVSFDVKNDVISK

-195 YFNKNIIDGNHLI
+195 HFNKNIIDGNHLI

-275 EDSEDFTVS
+275 EDSEDFTIS

-299 ISFSIDLKNPT
+299 ISFSIDLKNPA
-310 LEIDKVLVNGINISS
+310 LEIDKVLINGINISS

-428 PGKYLLSV
+428 PGKYLISV

-457 KIVSVDP
+457 KIVSVYP
-464 IDDVVITQGEDVVI
+464 IDDVVITEGEDVVI

-484 NYDDESTRFVKIKW
+484 DYDNGSTRFVKIKW
-498 NLPDSFNEPGI
+498 NLPESFNEPGI

-521 ILKITVH
+521 VLKIKVR

-550 EKIELPKF
+550 ENIELPKF

-580 TSDDVGEHLV
+580 TSDDVGDHLV
-590 NGFIYAEEAN
+590 KGFIYAEEAN

-613 IREGAPFDAHFAI
+613 IREGAPFDAQFAI
-626 FKKTNFYVFQKDAM
+626 FKKPNYYVFQKDAM
-640 LGVGKVDGI
+640 LGFGKVDGI
-649 TGVPVEGDY
+649 TGVPVKGDY
-658 ALIIDLKNPDSKL
+658 ALIIDLKNHDSKL
-671 EEVNIKSENNTADL
+671 EEVNIKSENNAADV
-685 TMRSSYLT
+685 TMRSAYLT

-708 VKTKIVAEIKI
+708 VKTKIVAEIKV

-755 VNLPDTLN
+755 INLPDTLK

-786 TPGEYDILG
+786 TPGEYDIVG

-800 LKVNA
+800 LEVKA
-805 KLKITNNRNIRLDFS
+805 KLKITNNRNIKLDFS

-846 DPKEVSS
+846 APEEVSE
-853 IEITSDNP
+853 IEITSDNT
-861 KVVNIEE
+861 KVVKIEE
-868 YDRNFDGSDLKIK
+868 YDKNFDGSAFKIK

-886 IGKAAIVCKLT
+886 IGKAKIFCKLT

-911 VTPIRDFKAEDFVIV
+911 VTPIRDFKAEDFVVV
-926 SKDGGTQWGISIAKI
+926 SKDGGIKWQTPVSKI

-951 DLYIKSKDLG
+951 DLYAKVKNIN
-961 LYSKIKINSADYS
+961 LYSAVKVNSTEYKDAYA
-974 DVYISHKSIVGT
+974 SHNSIVGT
-986 KKKIEIY
+986 KKKIAIY
-993 LGSSDTVPQAE
+993 LDSNDTVPQAE

-1016 PWNKTTEDPEPE
+1016 PWEKPTEEPEPE

-1033 IEDFKLTFEDSGWG
+1033 IEDFTLTFEDTGWG
-1047 FGLLAFLSCDNPAA
+1047 GVYVFLSCDNSAA
-1061 GEIQGFSINDSN
+1061 GEIEGFSINDSK
-1073 GNNPFDTEV
+1073 GNNPLDNTIAEFET
-1082 ANIEEGGFMSE
+1082 GGFME
-1093 APDMNELY
+1093 TAPDMNELY
-1101 NLKVYGDKEGNTL
+1101 TLKVYGDKEGNTL
-1114 LFKGKIKFSEGGR
+1114 LFEGRIKFSEGGR

>member
-21 SVSSIFAIEF
+21 SAPSIFAIEF

-195 YFNKNIIDGNHLI
+195 HFNKNIIDGNHLI

-217 DNGKSKEEKET
+217 DNVKSKEKKET

-284 VIPQSKDGMYEEGTV
+284 VIPQSKDGMYEEGTI
-299 ISFSIDLKNPT
+299 ISFSIGLKNPT

-325 VNDLYSFEMPGSNV
+325 VNDLYSFEMPDSNV

-457 KIVSVDP
+457 KIDSVYP
-464 IDDVVITQGEDVVI
+464 IDDVVITEGEDVVI

-484 NYDDESTRFVKIKW
+484 NYDDGSTRFVKIKW
-498 NLPDSFNEPGI
+498 NLPESFNEPGI

-521 ILKITVH
+521 ILKIKVH

-590 NGFIYAEEAN
+590 NGFIYADESN

-613 IREGAPFDAHFAI
+613 IREGPPFDAQFAI
-626 FKKTNFYVFQKDAM
+626 LKKPNYYVFQKDAM
-640 LGVGKVDGI
+640 LGVGKVNG
-649 TGVPVEGDY
+649 TAYAPTKGDY
-658 ALIIDLKNPDSKL
+658 SLVIKLKNPDSKL
-671 EEVNIKSENNTADL
+671 EEVNIKSENSGAVLSTRPLDNFPVD
-685 TMRSSYLT
+685 
-693 GIYKRAFFIRVLSND
+693 KRAFYIKVTGD

-755 VNLPDTLN
+755 INLPDTLN
-763 VLFNDGSSGSSK
+763 VLFNDGTSGSSS
-775 VTWDTSKVDES
+775 VTWDTSKIDKS
-786 TPGEYDILG
+786 TPGEYDIVG

-800 LKVNA
+800 LEVQA
-805 KLKITNNRNIRLDFS
+805 KLKITNNRNIKLDFS
-820 KMGTVTVKQ
+820 QMGTVTVKQ
-829 SENIMPDEMLTL
+829 SENIMPDEALTL

-846 DPKEVSS
+846 APEEVSK

-861 KVVNIEE
+861 KVVKIEE
-868 YDRNFDGSDLKIK
+868 YDRNFDGSALNIK

-886 IGKAAIVCKLT
+886 IGKAKILCKLT

-911 VTPIRDFKAEDFVIV
+911 VTPIRDFKAEDFVVV
-926 SKDGGTQWGISIAKI
+926 SKDGGTQWGTPVSKI

-951 DLYIKSKDLG
+951 DLYAKSKDLG

-993 LGSSDTVPQAE
+993 LNSSDTVPQAE
-1004 LEVPVIQEGQDY
+1004 FEVEVIAEGQDY
-1016 PWNKTTEDPEPE
+1016 PWNKTTEDPEPK

-1033 IEDFKLTFEDSGWG
+1033 IEDFELTFESNEYGETYVY
-1047 FGLLAFLSCDNPAA
+1047 LSCSNPAA
-1061 GEIQGFSINDSN
+1061 NEIKGFSINDSN
-1073 GNNPFDTEV
+1073 GNNPFDTDV
-1082 ANIEEGGFMSE
+1082 ADIEDGGFMLK

-1101 NLKVYGDKEGNTL
+1101 TLKVYGDTEGNTL
-1114 LFKGKIKFSEGGR
+1114 LFEGKIKFSEGGK

>member
-21 SVSSIFAIEF
+21 SAPSIFAIEF

-47 EKNIIKG
+47 AKNIIKG

-134 GKVVSFDVKTDVISK
+134 GKVVSFDVKNDVISK

-195 YFNKNIIDGNHLI
+195 HFNKNIIDGNHLI
-208 DSLRDNSST
+208 KSLRV
-217 DNGKSKEEKET
+217 NGSLDKEGGEKET

-255 VPSEPT
+255 VPSDPT
-261 VPTEPKKEKYKLSI
+261 VPTEPKKGKYKLSI

-284 VIPQSKDGMYEEGTV
+284 VIPQSKDGMYEEGTI
-299 ISFSIDLKNPT
+299 ISFSIDLKNPN

-325 VNDLYSFEMPGSNV
+325 VNDLYSFKMPGSNV

-346 KKNVEKEN
+346 KKNLEKE
-354 DIKIEFENEDEEVNV
+354 DDVKIEFENEDEEVNV

-386 RDINLRLNRV
+386 RDINLRLNRA

-410 RMSRARNLI
+410 RMSRARNII

-436 KSGEEKSKIE
+436 KSGEEKSKTE

-457 KIVSVDP
+457 KIVSVYP
-464 IDDVVITQGEDVVI
+464 IEDVVITEGEDVVI

-484 NYDDESTRFVKIKW
+484 DYDDGSTRFVKIKW
-498 NLPDSFNEPGI
+498 NLPENFNEPGV

-580 TSDDVGEHLV
+580 TSDDVGDHLV
-590 NGFIYAEEAN
+590 KGFIYAEEAN

-613 IREGAPFDAHFAI
+613 IREGAPFDAQFAI
-626 FKKTNFYVFQKDAM
+626 FKKPNYYVFQKDAM
-640 LGVGKVDGI
+640 LGVGKVNG
-649 TGVPVEGDY
+649 TAYAPTKGDY
-658 ALIIDLKNPDSKL
+658 SLVIKLKNPNSKL
-671 EEVNIKSENNTADL
+671 EEVNIKSESNGAIITVRPLDNYPVD
-685 TMRSSYLT
+685 
-693 GIYKRAFFIRVLSND
+693 KRAFFIKVSNN
-708 VKTKIVAEIKI
+708 VKTKIIAEIKI
-719 DGEWYTKSVDFVAGR
+719 DGEWYTKSVDFVAGK
-734 GFVKEAVA
+734 GFVREAVA

-755 VNLPDTLN
+755 EINLPDTLN
-763 VLFNDGSSGSSK
+763 VLFNDGTSGSSS
-775 VTWDTSKVDES
+775 VTWDTSKVDKS
-786 TPGEYDILG
+786 TPGEYDIVG

-800 LKVNA
+800 LEVQA
-805 KLKITNNRNIRLDFS
+805 KLKITNNRNIKLDFS
-820 KMGTVTVKQ
+820 QMGTVTVKQ
-829 SENIMPDEMLTL
+829 SENIMPDEALTL

-846 DPKEVSS
+846 DQKEVSS
-853 IEITSDNP
+853 IEITSDNQE
-861 KVVNIEE
+861 VVEIEE
-868 YDRNFDGSDLKIK
+868 YDKNFDGSAFKIK

-886 IGKAAIVCKLT
+886 IGKAKILCKLT

-911 VTPIRDFKAEDFVIV
+911 VTPIRDFKAEDFVVV
-926 SKDGGTQWGISIAKI
+926 SKDGGTQGGFPLAKI

-951 DLYIKSKDLG
+951 DLYAKVKNIN
-961 LYSKIKINSADYS
+961 LYSAVKVNSTEYKDAYA
-974 DVYISHKSIVGT
+974 SHNSIVGT
-986 KKKIEIY
+986 KKKIAIY
-993 LGSSDTVPQAE
+993 LDSNDTVPQAE
-1004 LEVPVIQEGQDY
+1004 LEVEVIAEGQDY
-1016 PWNKTTEDPEPE
+1016 PWKKTTEEPEPE
-1028 PSKFK
+1028 PSEFK
-1033 IEDFKLTFEDSGWG
+1033 IEDFKLTFKDTGWG
-1047 FGLLAFLSCDNPAA
+1047 GVYVFLSCDNSAA
-1061 GEIQGFSINDSN
+1061 GEIEGFSINDSK
-1073 GNNPFDTEV
+1073 GNNPLDNTIAEFET
-1082 ANIEEGGFMSE
+1082 GGFME
-1093 APDMNELY
+1093 TAPDMNELY
-1101 NLKVYGDKEGNTL
+1101 TLKVYGDKEGNTL
-1114 LFKGKIKFSEGGR
+1114 LFEGRIKFSEGGR

>member
-21 SVSSIFAIEF
+21 SAPSIFAIEF

-47 EKNIIKG
+47 AKNIIKG

-75 SRAIEATPVAIVDV
+75 SRAIEATPVAIVDL

-134 GKVVSFDVKTDVISK
+134 GKVVSFDVKNDVISK

-195 YFNKNIIDGNHLI
+195 HFNKNIIDGNHLI

-240 HKPIDDTPVVPTEPT
+240 HKPIDDTPVVPTEPN

-284 VIPQSKDGMYEEGTV
+284 VIPQSKDGMYEEGTI
-299 ISFSIDLKNPT
+299 ISFSIDLKNPN
-310 LEIDKVLVNGINISS
+310 LEIEKILVNGINISS
-325 VNDLYSFEMPGSNV
+325 VNDLYSFEMPDSNV

-346 KKNVEKEN
+346 KKNVEKED
-354 DIKIEFENEDEEVNV
+354 DIKIEFKNEDKEVKV

-374 IIFDAI
+374 ILFDAI

-386 RDINLRLNRV
+386 RDINLRLNRA

-410 RMSRARNLI
+410 RMSRARNII

-436 KSGEEKSKIE
+436 KSGEEKSKTE

-457 KIVSVDP
+457 KIVSVYP
-464 IDDVVITQGEDVVI
+464 IEDVVITEGEDVVI

-484 NYDDESTRFVKIKW
+484 DYDDGSTRFVKIKW
-498 NLPDSFNEPGI
+498 NLPENFNEPGV

-590 NGFIYAEEAN
+590 NGFIYADESN

-626 FKKTNFYVFQKDAM
+626 LKKPNYYVFQKDAM
-640 LGVGKVDGI
+640 LGVETVDRNTYAPI
-649 TGVPVEGDY
+649 KGDY
-658 ALIIDLKNPDSKL
+658 SLIITMKNPDSKL
-671 EEVNIKSENNTADL
+671 EEVNIKSESNGAVVTVRPLDNFPVD
-685 TMRSSYLT
+685 
-693 GIYKRAFFIRVLSND
+693 KRAFFIRVSNN
-708 VKTKIVAEIKI
+708 VKTKIIAEIKV

-755 VNLPDTLN
+755 EINLPDTLN
-763 VLFNDGSSGSSK
+763 VLFNDGTSGSSS
-775 VTWDTSKVDES
+775 VTWDTSKVDKS
-786 TPGEYDILG
+786 TPGEYDIVG
-795 TLGNG
+795 TLDNG
-800 LKVNA
+800 LEVKA

-820 KMGTVTVKQ
+820 RMGTVTVKQ
-829 SENIMPDEMLTL
+829 SKNIMPDEMLTL

-846 DPKEVSS
+846 APEEVSE
-853 IEITSDNP
+853 IKITSDNP

-868 YDRNFDGSDLKIK
+868 YDKNFDGSELKIK

-886 IGKAAIVCKLT
+886 IGKTAIVCKLI

-906 SLNVV
+906 SLNVS
-911 VTPIRDFKAEDFVIV
+911 VTPIRDFKAEDFVVV
-926 SKDGGTQWGISIAKI
+926 SKDGGTQWGISVAKI

-951 DLYIKSKDLG
+951 DLYAKVKDISMNG
-961 LYSKIKINSADYS
+961 NVKVNSTEYIDA
-974 DVYISHKSIVGT
+974 YISHKSIVGT

-993 LGSSDTVPQAE
+993 LDPNDTVPQAE

-1016 PWNKTTEDPEPE
+1016 PWKKTTEDPEPK
-1028 PSKFK
+1028 PSEFK
-1033 IEDFKLTFEDSGWG
+1033 IEDFKLTFEDTGWG
-1047 FGLLAFLSCDNPAA
+1047 GVYVFLSCDNSAA
-1061 GEIQGFSINDSN
+1061 GKIIGFSIYDSK
-1073 GNNPFDTEV
+1073 GNNPLDNTIAEFED
-1082 ANIEEGGFMSE
+1082 GGFMDA

-1101 NLKVYGDKEGNTL
+1101 TLKVYGDKEGNIL
-1114 LFKGKIKFSEGGR
+1114 LFEGRIKFSEGGR

>member
-21 SVSSIFAIEF
+21 SAPSIFAIEF

-47 EKNIIKG
+47 AKNIIKG

-134 GKVVSFDVKTDVISK
+134 GKVVSFDVKNDVISK

-195 YFNKNIIDGNHLI
+195 HFNKNIIDGNHLI
-208 DSLRDNSST
+208 KSLRVNDSLD
-217 DNGKSKEEKET
+217 KEGGEKET

-255 VPSEPT
+255 VPSDPT
-261 VPTEPKKEKYKLSI
+261 VPTEPKKGKYKLSI

-284 VIPQSKDGMYEEGTV
+284 VIPQSKDGMYEEGTI
-299 ISFSIDLKNPT
+299 ISFSIDLKNPN

-325 VNDLYSFEMPGSNV
+325 VNDLYSFKMPGSNV

-346 KKNVEKEN
+346 KKNLEKE
-354 DIKIEFENEDEEVNV
+354 DDVKIEFENEDEEVNV

-380 TLDPAA
+380 TLDSAA
-386 RDINLRLNRV
+386 RDINLRLNRA

-410 RMSRARNLI
+410 RMSRARNII

-436 KSGEEKSKIE
+436 KSGEEKSKTE

-457 KIVSVDP
+457 KIVSVYP
-464 IDDVVITQGEDVVI
+464 IEDVVITEGEDVVI

-484 NYDDESTRFVKIKW
+484 DYDDGSTRFVKIKW
-498 NLPDSFNEPGI
+498 NLPENFNEPGV

-580 TSDDVGEHLV
+580 TSDDVGDHLV
-590 NGFIYAEEAN
+590 KGFIYAEEAN

-613 IREGAPFDAHFAI
+613 IREGAPFDAQFAI
-626 FKKTNFYVFQKDAM
+626 FKKPNYYVFQKDAM
-640 LGVGKVDGI
+640 LGVGKVNG
-649 TGVPVEGDY
+649 TAYAPTKGDY
-658 ALIIDLKNPDSKL
+658 SLVIKLKNPNSKL
-671 EEVNIKSENNTADL
+671 EEVNIKSESNGAIITVRPLDNYPVD
-685 TMRSSYLT
+685 
-693 GIYKRAFFIRVLSND
+693 KRAFFIKVSNN
-708 VKTKIVAEIKI
+708 VKTKIIAEIKI

-763 VLFNDGSSGSSK
+763 VLFNDGTSGSSS
-775 VTWDTSKVDES
+775 VTWDTSKVDKS
-786 TPGEYDILG
+786 TPGEYDIVG

-800 LKVNA
+800 LEVQA

-820 KMGTVTVKQ
+820 QMGSVTVKQ

-853 IEITSDNP
+853 IEITSDNL
-861 KVVNIEE
+861 KVVKIEE
-868 YDRNFDGSDLKIK
+868 YDKNFDGSELKIK

-886 IGKAAIVCKLT
+886 IGKAKIFCKLT

-911 VTPIRDFKAEDFVIV
+911 VTPIRDFKAEDFVVV
-926 SKDGGTQWGISIAKI
+926 SKDGGIKWQTPVSKI

-951 DLYIKSKDLG
+951 DLYAKVKNIN
-961 LYSKIKINSADYS
+961 LYSAVKVNSTEYKEAYA
-974 DVYISHKSIVGT
+974 SHNSIVGT
-986 KKKIEIY
+986 KKKIAIY
-993 LGSSDTVPQAE
+993 LDSNDTVPQVE
-1004 LEVPVIQEGQDY
+1004 LEVLVIQEGQDY
-1016 PWNKTTEDPEPE
+1016 PWEKPTEDPEPE

-1033 IEDFKLTFEDSGWG
+1033 IEDFTLTFEDTGWG
-1047 FGLLAFLSCDNPAA
+1047 GVYVFLSCDNSAA
-1061 GEIQGFSINDSN
+1061 GEIEGFSINDSK
-1073 GNNPFDTEV
+1073 GNNPLDNTIAEFET
-1082 ANIEEGGFMSE
+1082 GGFME
-1093 APDMNELY
+1093 TAPDMNELY
-1101 NLKVYGDKEGNTL
+1101 TLKVYGDKEGNTL
-1114 LFKGKIKFSEGGR
+1114 LFEGRIKFSEGGR

>member
-21 SVSSIFAIEF
+21 SAPSIFAIEF

-47 EKNIIKG
+47 AKNIIKG

-75 SRAIEATPVAIVDV
+75 SRAIEATPAAIVDV

-96 KDWFYAAVRNLVGFK
+96 RDWFYAAVRNLVGFK

-134 GKVVSFDVKTDVISK
+134 GKVVSFDVKNDVISK

-195 YFNKNIIDGNHLI
+195 HFNKNIIDGNHLI

-240 HKPIDDTPVVPTEPT
+240 HKPIDDTPVVPTDPSVPT
-255 VPSEPT
+255 EPT

-299 ISFSIDLKNPT
+299 ISFSIDLKNPA
-310 LEIDKVLVNGINISS
+310 LEIDKVLINGINISS

-457 KIVSVDP
+457 KIVSVYP
-464 IDDVVITQGEDVVI
+464 IDDVVITEGEDVVI

-484 NYDDESTRFVKIKW
+484 NYDDGSTRFVKIKW
-498 NLPDSFNEPGI
+498 NLPESFNEPGI

-521 ILKITVH
+521 ILKIKVH

-590 NGFIYAEEAN
+590 NGFIYADEAN

-626 FKKTNFYVFQKDAM
+626 LKKPNYYVFQKDAM
-640 LGVGKVDGI
+640 LGVGKVNG
-649 TGVPVEGDY
+649 TAYAPTKGDY
-658 ALIIDLKNPDSKL
+658 SLVIKLKNSNSKL
-671 EEVNIKSENNTADL
+671 EEVNIKSEN
-685 TMRSSYLT
+685 SSAVLST
-693 GIYKRAFFIRVLSND
+693 RPLDNFPVDKRAFYIKVTGD

-786 TPGEYDILG
+786 TPGEYDIVG

-805 KLKITNNRNIRLDFS
+805 KLKITNNRNIKLDFS

-846 DPKEVSS
+846 APNEVSE

-861 KVVNIEE
+861 KVVKIEK
-868 YDRNFDGSDLKIK
+868 YDKNFDGSDLKIK

-886 IGKAAIVCKLT
+886 IGQAKILCKLT
-897 AIDGQEATQ
+897 AIDEQEATQ

-911 VTPIRDFKAEDFVIV
+911 VTPIRDFKAEDFVVV
-926 SKDGGTQWGISIAKI
+926 SKDGGTEWGTPVAKI
-941 KVVSEKNQDL
+941 KAVSEKNQDL
-951 DLYIKSKDLG
+951 DLYIKSRDLG
-961 LYSKIKINSADYS
+961 LYNKIKINSTGYS
-974 DVYISHKSIVGT
+974 KVYISHNLIVGT

-993 LGSSDTVPQAE
+993 LGLSDNVPQAE
-1004 LEVPVIQEGQDY
+1004 LEVPVIREGQKY

-1033 IEDFKLTFEDSGWG
+1033 IEDFKLTFEDTGWG
-1047 FGLLAFLSCDNPAA
+1047 GVYVFLSCDNPAA
-1061 GEIQGFSINDSN
+1061 GEIQGFSINDSK
-1073 GNNPFDTEV
+1073 GNNPLDN
-1082 ANIEEGGFMSE
+1082 NIAEFETGGFME
-1093 APDMNELY
+1093 TAPDMNELY
-1101 NLKVYGDKEGNTL
+1101 TLKVYGDTEGNTL

>member
-21 SVSSIFAIEF
+21 SAPSIFAIEF

-75 SRAIEATPVAIVDV
+75 SRAIEATPPAIVDV
-89 NYTDVKP
+89 NYTDIKP

-116 GEFKPNE
+116 GEFKTNE

-149 FTDSNKVKNPNE
+149 FKDSNKVKNPNE

-195 YFNKNIIDGNHLI
+195 HFNKNIIDGNHLI

-261 VPTEPKKEKYKLSI
+261 VPAEPKKEKYKLSI

-284 VIPQSKDGMYEEGTV
+284 VIPQSKDGMYEEGTI
-299 ISFSIDLKNPT
+299 ISFSIDLKNPN

-339 SLKVVLK
+339 NLKVVLK
-346 KKNVEKEN
+346 KKNIEKEN
-354 DIKIEFENEDEEVNV
+354 DVEIEFENEDEEVNV

-380 TLDPAA
+380 TLDPDA
-386 RDINLRLNRV
+386 RDINLRLNRA

-410 RMSRARNLI
+410 RMSRTRNII

-457 KIVSVDP
+457 KIVSVYP
-464 IDDVVITQGEDVVI
+464 IDDVVITEGEDVVI

-484 NYDDESTRFVKIKW
+484 NYDDGSTRFVKIKW
-498 NLPDSFNEPGI
+498 NLPESFNEPGI

-521 ILKITVH
+521 ILKIKVH

-558 IKVKMSDGSIE
+558 IKVRMSDGSIE

-613 IREGAPFDAHFAI
+613 IREGAPFDAQFAI
-626 FKKTNFYVFQKDAM
+626 FKKPNYYVFQKDAM
-640 LGVGKVDGI
+640 LGVGKVDRKTYAPI
-649 TGVPVEGDY
+649 KGDY
-658 ALIIDLKNPDSKL
+658 SLVITMKNPDSKL
-671 EEVNIKSENNTADL
+671 EEVNIKSESNGAIITVRPLDNYPVD
-685 TMRSSYLT
+685 
-693 GIYKRAFFIRVLSND
+693 KRAFFIKVSNN
-708 VKTKIVAEIKI
+708 VKTKIIAEIKV
-719 DGEWYTKSVDFVAGR
+719 DGEWYTKSVDFVAGK
-734 GFVKEAVA
+734 GFVREAVA

-755 VNLPDTLN
+755 AINLPDTLN
-763 VLFNDGSSGSSK
+763 VLFNDGTSGSSS
-775 VTWDTSKVDES
+775 VTWDTSKVDKS
-786 TPGEYDILG
+786 TPGEYDIVG

-800 LKVNA
+800 LEVQA
-805 KLKITNNRNIRLDFS
+805 KLKITNNRIIKLDFS
-820 KMGTVTVKQ
+820 QMGTVTVKQ
-829 SENIMPDEMLTL
+829 SENIMPDEALTL

-846 DPKEVSS
+846 DQKEVSS

-861 KVVNIEE
+861 KVVKIEE
-868 YDRNFDGSDLKIK
+868 YDRNFDGSALNIK

-911 VTPIRDFKAEDFVIV
+911 VTPIRDFKAEDFVVV
-926 SKDGGTQWGISIAKI
+926 SKDGGTQWGTSVAKI

-951 DLYIKSKDLG
+951 DLYAKVKNIK
-961 LYSKIKINSADYS
+961 LYSAVKVNSTEYKDA
-974 DVYISHKSIVGT
+974 YISHKSIVGT

-993 LGSSDTVPQAE
+993 LNSSDTVPQAE
-1004 LEVPVIQEGQDY
+1004 FEVEVIAEGQDY
-1016 PWNKTTEDPEPE
+1016 PWNKTTEDPEPK

-1033 IEDFKLTFEDSGWG
+1033 IEDFKLTFEDPGWG
-1047 FGLLAFLSCDNPAA
+1047 GAMVYLRCSNSAA
-1061 GEIQGFSINDSN
+1061 NKIKGFALYDSKGSNMFMEKVVDIND
-1073 GNNPFDTEV
+1073 
-1082 ANIEEGGFMSE
+1082 GGFTYR
-1093 APDMNELY
+1093 APDMNEIY
-1101 NLKVYGDKEGNTL
+1101 TLKVYGDTEGNTL
-1114 LFKGKIKFSEGGR
+1114 LFEGRIKFSEGGR

>member
-21 SVSSIFAIEF
+21 SAPSIFAIEF

-134 GKVVSFDVKTDVISK
+134 GKVVSFDVKNDVISK

-195 YFNKNIIDGNHLI
+195 HFNKNIIDGNHLI

-217 DNGKSKEEKET
+217 DNGNTKEEKET

-240 HKPIDDTPVVPTEPT
+240 HKPIDDTPV

-284 VIPQSKDGMYEEGTV
+284 VIPQSKDGMYEEGTI
-299 ISFSIDLKNPT
+299 ISFRIDLKNST

-325 VNDLYSFEMPGSNV
+325 VNDLYSFEMPNSNV

-346 KKNVEKEN
+346 KKNVEKEK

-436 KSGEEKSKIE
+436 KSGEEKSKTE

-457 KIVSVDP
+457 KIVSVYP
-464 IDDVVITQGEDVVI
+464 IDDVVITEGEDVVI

-484 NYDDESTRFVKIKW
+484 NYDDGSTRFVKIKW
-498 NLPDSFNEPGI
+498 NLPESFNEPGI

-521 ILKITVH
+521 VLKIKVR

-626 FKKTNFYVFQKDAM
+626 LKKPNYYVFQKDAM
-640 LGVGKVDGI
+640 LGVGKVNG
-649 TGVPVEGDY
+649 TAYAPTKGDY
-658 ALIIDLKNPDSKL
+658 SLVIKLKNSNSKL
-671 EEVNIKSENNTADL
+671 EEVNIKSEN
-685 TMRSSYLT
+685 SSAVLST
-693 GIYKRAFFIRVLSND
+693 RPLDNFPVDKRAFYIKVTGD

-719 DGEWYTKSVDFVAGR
+719 DGEWYTKSADFVAGK
-734 GFVKEAVA
+734 GFVREAVA

-755 VNLPDTLN
+755 VINLPDTLN
-763 VLFNDGSSGSSK
+763 VLFNDGSSGSSS

-805 KLKITNNRNIRLDFS
+805 KLKITKNRNIKLDFS

-829 SENIMPDEMLTL
+829 SEDIMPDEALTL

-861 KVVNIEE
+861 KVVKIEE
-868 YDRNFDGSDLKIK
+868 YDRNFDGSDLEIK

-886 IGKAAIVCKLT
+886 IGKAAIVCKLI

-911 VTPIRDFKAEDFVIV
+911 VTPIRDFKAEDFVVV
-926 SKDGGTQWGISIAKI
+926 SKDGGIQLGVPVAKI

-951 DLYIKSKDLG
+951 DLYAKVKDIYLNG
-961 LYSKIKINSADYS
+961 TVKVNSTEYKDAYA
-974 DVYISHKSIVGT
+974 SHKSIVGT

-993 LGSSDTVPQAE
+993 LNSSDTVPQAE
-1004 LEVPVIQEGQDY
+1004 LEVEVIREGQDY
-1016 PWNKTTEDPEPE
+1016 PWNKTTEEPEPE

-1033 IEDFKLTFEDSGWG
+1033 IEDFKLTFESDEYGG
-1047 FGLLAFLSCDNPAA
+1047 TLVYLSCSNPSAD
-1061 GEIQGFSINDSN
+1061 EIKGFSIYDSKGSN
-1073 GNNPFDTEV
+1073 MFMEKAVDITD
-1082 ANIEEGGFMSE
+1082 AGFTYR

-1101 NLKVYGDKEGNTL
+1101 TLKVYGDKEGNTL
-1114 LFKGKIKFSEGGR
+1114 LFEGKIKFSEGGK

>member
-21 SVSSIFAIEF
+21 SAPSIFAIEF

-47 EKNIIKG
+47 AKNIIKG

-134 GKVVSFDVKTDVISK
+134 GKVVSFDVKNDVISK

-195 YFNKNIIDGNHLI
+195 HFNKNIIDGNHLI
-208 DSLRDNSST
+208 KSLRVNDSLD
-217 DNGKSKEEKET
+217 KEGGEKET

-255 VPSEPT
+255 VPSDPT
-261 VPTEPKKEKYKLSI
+261 VPTEPKKGKYKLSI

-284 VIPQSKDGMYEEGTV
+284 VIPQSKDGMYEEGTI
-299 ISFSIDLKNPT
+299 ISFSIDLKNPN

-325 VNDLYSFEMPGSNV
+325 VNDLYSFKMPGSNV

-346 KKNVEKEN
+346 KKNVEKED
-354 DIKIEFENEDEEVNV
+354 DIKIEFKNEDKEVKV

-374 IIFDAI
+374 ILFDAI

-410 RMSRARNLI
+410 RMSRARNII

-436 KSGEEKSKIE
+436 KSGEEKSKTE

-457 KIVSVDP
+457 KIVSVYP
-464 IDDVVITQGEDVVI
+464 IEDVVITEGEDVVI
-478 PDYTKA
+478 PNYTKA
-484 NYDDESTRFVKIKW
+484 DYDDGSTRFVKIKW
-498 NLPDSFNEPGI
+498 NLPESFNEPGV

-521 ILKITVH
+521 VLKIKVR

-580 TSDDVGEHLV
+580 TNDDVGEHLV

-600 EDSEKLPIKIKVT
+600 EDSEKLPIKIQVT

-626 FKKTNFYVFQKDAM
+626 FKKPNFYVFQKDAM
-640 LGVGKVDGI
+640 LGVGKVNG
-649 TGVPVEGDY
+649 TAYAPTKGDY
-658 ALIIDLKNPDSKL
+658 SLVIKLKNPNSKL
-671 EEVNIKSENNTADL
+671 EEVNIKSESNGAIITVRPLDNYPVD
-685 TMRSSYLT
+685 
-693 GIYKRAFFIRVLSND
+693 KRAFFIKVSNN
-708 VKTKIVAEIKI
+708 VKTKIIAEIKI
-719 DGEWYTKSVDFVAGR
+719 DGEWYTKSVDFVAGK
-734 GFVKEAVA
+734 GFVREAVA

-755 VNLPDTLN
+755 EINLPDTLN
-763 VLFNDGSSGSSK
+763 VLFNDGTSGSSS
-775 VTWDTSKVDES
+775 VTWDTSNVDKS
-786 TPGEYDILG
+786 TPGEYDIVG

-800 LKVNA
+800 LEVQA
-805 KLKITNNRNIRLDFS
+805 KLKITNNRNIKLDFS
-820 KMGTVTVKQ
+820 QMGTVTVKQ
-829 SENIMPDEMLTL
+829 SENIMPDEALTL

-846 DPKEVSS
+846 DQKEVSS
-853 IEITSDNP
+853 IEITSDNQE
-861 KVVNIEE
+861 VVEIEE
-868 YDRNFDGSDLKIK
+868 YDKNFDGSAFKIK

-886 IGKAAIVCKLT
+886 IGKAKILCKLT

-911 VTPIRDFKAEDFVIV
+911 VTPIRDFKAEDFVVV
-926 SKDGGTQWGISIAKI
+926 SKDGGTQGGFPLAKI

-951 DLYIKSKDLG
+951 DLYAKVKNIN
-961 LYSKIKINSADYS
+961 LYSAVKVNSTEYKDAYA
-974 DVYISHKSIVGT
+974 SHNSIVGT
-986 KKKIEIY
+986 KKKIAIY
-993 LGSSDTVPQAE
+993 LDSNDTVPQAE
-1004 LEVPVIQEGQDY
+1004 LEVEVIAEGQDY
-1016 PWNKTTEDPEPE
+1016 PWKKTTEEPEPE
-1028 PSKFK
+1028 PSEFK
-1033 IEDFKLTFEDSGWG
+1033 IEDFKLTFKDTGWG
-1047 FGLLAFLSCDNPAA
+1047 GVYVFLSCDNSAA
-1061 GEIQGFSINDSN
+1061 GEIEGFSINDSK
-1073 GNNPFDTEV
+1073 GNNPLDNTIAEFET
-1082 ANIEEGGFMSE
+1082 GGFME
-1093 APDMNELY
+1093 TAPDMNELY
-1101 NLKVYGDKEGNTL
+1101 TLKVYGDKEGNTL
-1114 LFKGKIKFSEGGR
+1114 LFEGRIKFSEGGR

>member
-21 SVSSIFAIEF
+21 SAPSIFAIEF

-47 EKNIIKG
+47 AKNIIKG

-149 FTDSNKVKNPNE
+149 FKDSNKVKNPNE

-217 DNGKSKEEKET
+217 DNGKSKEKKET

-354 DIKIEFENEDEEVNV
+354 DIKIEFKNEDEEVNV

-410 RMSRARNLI
+410 MMSRARNLI

-457 KIVSVDP
+457 KIDSVYP
-464 IDDVVITQGEDVVI
+464 IDDVVITEGEDVVI

-484 NYDDESTRFVKIKW
+484 NYDDGSTRFVKIKW
-498 NLPDSFNEPGI
+498 NLPESFNEPGI

-521 ILKITVH
+521 ILKIKVH

-590 NGFIYAEEAN
+590 NGFIYADESN

-613 IREGAPFDAHFAI
+613 IRVGAPFDAQFAI
-626 FKKTNFYVFQKDAM
+626 FKKPNYYVFQKDAM
-640 LGVGKVDGI
+640 LGVGKVNGKTDAP
-649 TGVPVEGDY
+649 TNGDY
-658 ALIIDLKNPDSKL
+658 ALVIKLKNSNSKL
-671 EEVNIKSENNTADL
+671 EEVNIKSENHTADL
-685 TMRSSYLT
+685 SMRDLYLA
-693 GIYKRAFFIRVLSND
+693 GIDKRAFYIKVTGD

-719 DGEWYTKSVDFVAGR
+719 DGEWYTKSADFVAGK

-755 VNLPDTLN
+755 VINLPDTLN
-763 VLFNDGSSGSSK
+763 VLFNDGTSGSSS
-775 VTWDTSKVDES
+775 VTWDTSKVDKS

-805 KLKITNNRNIRLDFS
+805 KLKITNNRNIELDFS

-829 SENIMPDEMLTL
+829 SENIMPDEALTL

-861 KVVNIEE
+861 KVVKIEE
-868 YDRNFDGSDLKIK
+868 YDRNFDGSELKIK

-906 SLNVV
+906 SLNIV
-911 VTPIRDFKAEDFVIV
+911 VTPIRDFKAEDFVVV
-926 SKDGGTQWGISIAKI
+926 SKDGGTKWGFSVAKI

-951 DLYIKSKDLG
+951 DLYAKVKNINLSSAVKVNSTEYKDA
-961 LYSKIKINSADYS
+961 YA
-974 DVYISHKSIVGT
+974 SHKSIVGT

-993 LGSSDTVPQAE
+993 LGSNDTVPQAE
-1004 LEVPVIQEGQDY
+1004 LEVEVIAEGQDY

-1033 IEDFKLTFEDSGWG
+1033 IEDFKLTFESNEYGETYVY
-1047 FGLLAFLSCDNPAA
+1047 LSCSNPAVD
-1061 GEIQGFSINDSN
+1061 EIKGFSIYDSKGSN
-1073 GNNPFDTEV
+1073 MFMEKAVDIT
-1082 ANIEEGGFMSE
+1082 EGGLTYRVL
-1093 APDMNELY
+1093 DMNELY
-1101 NLKVYGDKEGNTL
+1101 NLKVYGDTEGNTL
-1114 LFKGKIKFSEGGR
+1114 LFEGRIKFSEGGR

>member
-21 SVSSIFAIEF
+21 SAPSIFAIEF

-75 SRAIEATPVAIVDV
+75 SRAIEATPPAIVDV

-134 GKVVSFDVKTDVISK
+134 GKVVSFDVKNDVISK

-217 DNGKSKEEKET
+217 DNGKSKEKKET

-240 HKPIDDTPVVPTEPT
+240 HKPIDDTPVVPTDPSVPTEPT
-255 VPSEPT
+255 VPA
-261 VPTEPKKEKYKLSI
+261 EPKKGKYKLSI

-284 VIPQSKDGMYEEGTV
+284 VIPQSKDGMYEEGTI
-299 ISFSIDLKNPT
+299 ISFSIDLKNQT

-346 KKNVEKEN
+346 KKNVEKED
-354 DIKIEFENEDEEVNV
+354 DIKIEFENEDEEVHV

-410 RMSRARNLI
+410 KMSRAKNLI

-457 KIVSVDP
+457 KIVSVYP
-464 IDDVVITQGEDVVI
+464 IDDVVITEGEDVVI

-498 NLPDSFNEPGI
+498 NLPESFNEPGI

-521 ILKITVH
+521 ILKIKVQ

-626 FKKTNFYVFQKDAM
+626 LKKPNYYVFQKDAM
-640 LGVGKVDGI
+640 LGVGKVNG
-649 TGVPVEGDY
+649 TAYAPTKGDY
-658 ALIIDLKNPDSKL
+658 SLVIKLKNPDSKL
-671 EEVNIKSENNTADL
+671 EEVNIKSESNGAIITVRPLDNYPVD
-685 TMRSSYLT
+685 
-693 GIYKRAFFIRVLSND
+693 KRTFFIKVSNN
-708 VKTKIVAEIKI
+708 VKTKIIAEIKV

-755 VNLPDTLN
+755 INLPDTLK
-763 VLFNDGSSGSSK
+763 VLFNDGSSGSSS
-775 VTWDTSKVDES
+775 VTWDTSKVDKS
-786 TPGEYDILG
+786 TPGEYDIVG

-800 LKVNA
+800 LEFQA
-805 KLKITNNRNIRLDFS
+805 KLKITNNRNIKLDFS
-820 KMGTVTVKQ
+820 QMGTVTVKQ

-853 IEITSDNP
+853 IEITSDNQE
-861 KVVNIEE
+861 VVEIEE
-868 YDRNFDGSDLKIK
+868 YDRNFDGSALNIK

-886 IGKAAIVCKLT
+886 IGKAKILCKLI

-911 VTPIRDFKAEDFVIV
+911 VTPIRDFKAEDFVVV
-926 SKDGGTQWGISIAKI
+926 SKDGGTQGGFPLAKI

-951 DLYIKSKDLG
+951 DLYVKSKDLG

-986 KKKIEIY
+986 KKKIAIY
-993 LGSSDTVPQAE
+993 LDSNDTVPQAE

-1016 PWNKTTEDPEPE
+1016 PWEKTTEDPEPK
-1028 PSKFK
+1028 PSEFK

-1082 ANIEEGGFMSE
+1082 ADIEEGGFMDA

-1101 NLKVYGDKEGNTL
+1101 NLKVYGDIEGNTL
-1114 LFKGKIKFSEGGR
+1114 LFEGNIKFSEGGR

>member
-21 SVSSIFAIEF
+21 SAPSIFAIEF
-31 GDVKGNWAEEY
+31 GDVKSNWAEEY

-47 EKNIIKG
+47 AKNIIKG

-111 ILENV
+111 ILENG

-134 GKVVSFDVKTDVISK
+134 GKVVSFDVKNDVISK

-188 EAAKLFY
+188 EAAKFFY
-195 YFNKNIIDGNHLI
+195 HFNKNIIDGNHLI

-240 HKPIDDTPVVPTEPT
+240 HKPIDDTPVVPTDPSVPT
-255 VPSEPT
+255 EPT
-261 VPTEPKKEKYKLSI
+261 VPTEPKKGKYKLSI

-339 SLKVVLK
+339 NLKVVLK
-346 KKNVEKEN
+346 KKNIEKEN
-354 DIKIEFENEDEEVNV
+354 DVKIEFKNEDEEVKV

-386 RDINLRLNRV
+386 RDINLRLNRA

-436 KSGEEKSKIE
+436 KSGEEKSKTE

-457 KIVSVDP
+457 KIVSVYP
-464 IDDVVITQGEDVVI
+464 IDDVVITEGEDVVI

-484 NYDDESTRFVKIKW
+484 NYDDGSTRFVKIKW
-498 NLPDSFNEPGI
+498 NLPENFNEPGV

-521 ILKITVH
+521 ILKIKVH

-580 TSDDVGEHLV
+580 TSDDVGDHLV

-600 EDSEKLPIKIKVT
+600 EDSEKLSIKIKVT

-626 FKKTNFYVFQKDAM
+626 LKKPNYYVFQKDAM
-640 LGVGKVDGI
+640 LGVGKVNG
-649 TGVPVEGDY
+649 TAYAPTKGDY
-658 ALIIDLKNPDSKL
+658 SLVIKLKNPDSKL
-671 EEVNIKSENNTADL
+671 EEVNIKSESNGAIITVRPLDNYPVD
-685 TMRSSYLT
+685 
-693 GIYKRAFFIRVLSND
+693 KRAFFIKVSNN
-708 VKTKIVAEIKI
+708 VKTKIIAEIKV
-719 DGEWYTKSVDFVAGR
+719 DGEWYTKSVDFVAGK
-734 GFVKEAVA
+734 GFVREAVA

-755 VNLPDTLN
+755 INLPDTLN
-763 VLFNDGSSGSSK
+763 VLFNDGTSGSSS

-786 TPGEYDILG
+786 TPGEYDIVG

-800 LKVNA
+800 LEFQA
-805 KLKITNNRNIRLDFS
+805 KLKITNNRNIRMDFS
-820 KMGTVTVKQ
+820 QMGTVTVKQ
-829 SENIMPDEMLTL
+829 SENIMPDERLTL

-846 DPKEVSS
+846 APEEVSG

-861 KVVNIEE
+861 KVVKIEE
-868 YDRNFDGSDLKIK
+868 YDRNFDGSALNIK

-886 IGKAAIVCKLT
+886 IGKAAIVCKLI

-911 VTPIRDFKAEDFVIV
+911 VTPIRDFKAEDFVVV
-926 SKDGGTQWGISIAKI
+926 SKNGGDNSMYSASKI

-951 DLYIKSKDLG
+951 DLFAQSRDLS
-961 LYSKIKINSADYS
+961 LYNKIKINSIDYT
-974 DVYISHKSIVGT
+974 DVYLVNKSIVGT
-986 KKKIEIY
+986 KKKIAIY
-993 LGSSDTVPQAE
+993 LNSSDTVPQAE
-1004 LEVPVIQEGQDY
+1004 FEVEVIAEGQDY
-1016 PWNKTTEDPEPE
+1016 PWKKPA
-1028 PSKFK
+1028 PSEFK

-1047 FGLLAFLSCDNPAA
+1047 FGLSAYLSCDNPAA
-1061 GEIQGFSINDSN
+1061 NEIKGFSINDSN
-1073 GNNPFDTEV
+1073 GNNPFDTDV
-1082 ANIEEGGFMSE
+1082 ADIEDGGFMLK

-1101 NLKVYGDKEGNTL
+1101 NLKVYGDTGGNKL
-1114 LFKGKIKFSEGGR
+1114 LFEGKIKFSEGGR